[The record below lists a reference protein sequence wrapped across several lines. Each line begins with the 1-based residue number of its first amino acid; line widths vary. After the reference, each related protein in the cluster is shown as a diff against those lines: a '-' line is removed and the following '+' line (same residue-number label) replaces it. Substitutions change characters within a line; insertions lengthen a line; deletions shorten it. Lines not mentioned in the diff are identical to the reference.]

1 MILVRDNFLKSNMSF
16 LSFIFG
22 NKDNRAL
29 KNAQKLVE
37 VINSLE
43 SEFETLND
51 EELKSKTK
59 EFKEFISKGS
69 SLNSILPQAFAA
81 VREASKRSIGLRHYD
96 CQLLGGIV
104 LNEGKIAEM
113 ATGEGKTLVATLP
126 CYLNALTEKSTLVIT
141 ANESLAKRDA
151 LWMSPVYEKLG
162 MSVGY
167 VLSELDQISR
177 KDIYSKDIVYV
188 TNNEIGFDHLRD
200 NMILKEEHQAM
211 RNPYFAVV
219 DEVDSILIDEA
230 RTPLII
236 SGVAEDNSSLYR
248 ELKKIVPSLEEELID
263 SETGEIEKKG
273 DYQIDLSSNSIEFS
287 NQGHEKIEKALKERE
302 IIPFTD
308 TLYATENL
316 KHLDM
321 LTSILR
327 ANLLFQKNV
336 DYLVSD
342 KKIVLVDTN
351 TGRAMPGRRLSGG
364 VHQALEMKEGLQ
376 IQVESQTLASTTFQN
391 FFRSFEVLSGMT
403 GTAKTEAAEFE
414 EIYGLETLAIPTN
427 LPMIRLDG
435 EDKIYLSLEEKYNA
449 IIENIIEVNEKG
461 NPILVGTISVETS
474 ELISKKLKD
483 KKIDHRV
490 LNARQNEQEAEI
502 IAQAGRLGSV
512 TIATNMA
519 GRGTDIVLGG
529 LPEDS
534 ESKNQVLNIGGL
546 HVIGTERHE
555 SRRIDNQ
562 LRGRCARQ
570 GDPGSTQFFL
580 SLEDPLMQIFAP
592 DRMKNL
598 MKSIGGMQPG
608 EAIEHRMLTNAI
620 ERAQRRVEGRNFDIR
635 KRILEFDD
643 VLNEQRNVIYAQR
656 KEILNETNISELVR
670 SMRVDVMSNQFQK
683 YLPEYEIESNW
694 KIEDFEQIL
703 EKEYDL
709 KIDVKTILNNQEL
722 DLEKTNVE
730 LISILEKK
738 YEEKANEHKDI
749 FSEIEKQIVLQVID
763 QSWKNHIN
771 SLEQLRQNI
780 GFRSYAGKDPRLEYK
795 RESFEM
801 FQVLLEDIKFESIRY
816 LSMVTVSSNANTLS
830 EPESKKLVSKH
841 ADAPSLFDSKNIE
854 VPEIR
859 EKSKVEEGNRKLRR
873 MQAKANRKKRR

>member
-1 MILVRDNFLKSNMSF
+1 MSF
-16 LSFIFG
+16 LSFVFG
-22 NKDNRAL
+22 DKDKKAL
-29 KNAQKLVE
+29 KNAEKIIAT
-37 VINSLE
+37 INGLE
-43 SEFETLND
+43 KEFEVLSD
-51 EELKSKTK
+51 EELKSKTNL
-59 EFKEFISKGS
+59 FKT
-69 SLNSILPQAFAA
+69 SLSEGNSLESILPEAFAA

-96 CQLLGGIV
+96 CQLLGGII
-104 LNEGKIAEM
+104 LNDGKIAEM

-141 ANESLAKRDA
+141 ANEYLAKRDA
-151 LWMSPVYEKLG
+151 LWMSPIYEKLN
-162 MSVGY
+162 MTVGY
-167 VLSELDQISR
+167 VLSDLDQISR
-177 KDIYSKDIVYV
+177 KDAYSNDVVYV
-188 TNNEIGFDHLRD
+188 TNNEIGFDFLRD
-200 NMILKEEHQAM
+200 NMILKKEHQAM
-211 RNPYFAVV
+211 RDPYFAVV

-248 ELKKIVPSLEEELID
+248 ELRKIIPSLKEELLD
-263 SETGEIEKKG
+263 PETGEVEKKG
-273 DYQIDLSSNSIEFS
+273 DYLIDLASNSIEFS
-287 NQGHEKIEKALKERE
+287 NQGHEKIEKNLKESG
-302 IIPFTD
+302 IIATTD

-327 ANLLFQKNV
+327 ANLLFQKNI
-336 DYLVSD
+336 DYLVND
-342 KKIVLVDTN
+342 KKIVLIDTN

-414 EIYGLETLAIPTN
+414 EIYGLETVAIPTN
-427 LPMIRLDG
+427 LPMIRVDG
-435 EDKIYLSLEEKYNA
+435 EDKIFLTLEEKYNA
-449 IIENIIEVNEKG
+449 IVENIIEVNKQG

-474 ELISKKLKD
+474 ELISQKLKE

-490 LNARQNEQEAEI
+490 LNARQNEQEADI
-502 IAQAGRLGSV
+502 IAQAGRSGSV

-529 LPEDS
+529 LPENLDN
-534 ESKNQVLNIGGL
+534 KNQVLNTGGL

-643 VLNEQRNVIYAQR
+643 VLNEQRKVIYEQR
-656 KEILNETNISELVR
+656 KEILQEDNISELVR
-670 SMRVDVMSNQFQK
+670 TMRVDVMSNLFQK
-683 YLPEYEIESNW
+683 FIPEYEIESNW
-694 KIEDFEQIL
+694 KIKDFEEVL
-703 EKEYDL
+703 ENEYDL
-709 KIDVKTILNNQEL
+709 KIAVKDILDNKEL
-722 DLEKTNVE
+722 DLEKSNE
-730 LISILEKK
+730 EIIIALQKK
-738 YEEKANEHKDI
+738 YDEKSDLHKDI
-749 FSEIEKQIVLQVID
+749 FSEVEKQIVLQVID

-801 FQVLLEDIKFESIRY
+801 FQGLLENIKFESIRY
-816 LSMVTVSSNANTLS
+816 LSKITISSNENNLS
-830 EPESKKLVSKH
+830 QPESKKMVSQRP
-841 ADAPSLFDSKNIE
+841 DTPSLFDTKELESPK
-854 VPEIR
+854 VV
-859 EKSKVEEGNRKLRR
+859 EKPSPSEGNRKLRR
-873 MQAKANRKKRR
+873 MQAKANRKKRK

>member
-1 MILVRDNFLKSNMSF
+1 MSF
-16 LSFIFG
+16 LSFLFG
-22 NKDNRAL
+22 NKDNKAL
-29 KNAQKLVE
+29 KNAQKIVE
-37 VINSLE
+37 EINALE
-43 SEFETLND
+43 DHYETLSD
-51 EELKSKTK
+51 EALEAKTK
-59 EFKEFISKGS
+59 EFKGNISDGK
-69 SLNSILPQAFAA
+69 SLKNILPEAFAA

-96 CQLLGGIV
+96 CQLLGGII

-126 CYLNALTEKSTLVIT
+126 CYLNALTEESTLVIT
-141 ANESLAKRDA
+141 ANEYLAKRDA
-151 LWMSPVYEKLG
+151 LWMSPIYEKLG

-167 VLSELDQISR
+167 VLSDLDQVSR
-177 KDIYSKDIVYV
+177 KDAYSKDVVYV
-188 TNNEIGFDHLRD
+188 TNNEIGFDYLRD
-200 NMILKEEHQAM
+200 NMILKKEHQAM

-248 ELKKIVPSLEEELID
+248 ELKKIIPSLEEELID
-263 SETGEIEKKG
+263 PDTGDVEKKG
-273 DYQIDLSSNSIEFS
+273 DYLVDLASNSIEFS
-287 NQGHEKIEKALKERE
+287 NQGHEKIENTLKQKE
-302 IIPFTD
+302 IIASSD

-316 KHLDM
+316 KLLDM
-321 LTSILR
+321 VTSILR
-327 ANLLFQKNV
+327 ANLLFKKDV
-336 DYLVSD
+336 DYLVNNR
-342 KKIVLVDTN
+342 KIVLIDTN

-364 VHQALEMKEGLQ
+364 VHQALEMKEGLE

-391 FFRSFEVLSGMT
+391 FFRMFDVLSGMT

-427 LPMIRLDG
+427 LPMIRSDG
-435 EDKIYLSLEEKYNA
+435 EDKIFLSLEEKYNA
-449 IIENIIEVNEKG
+449 IIENISEVNAKG

-474 ELISKKLKD
+474 ELISRKLKE
-483 KKIDHRV
+483 KNIEHRV

-502 IAQAGRLGSV
+502 IAQAGRSGSV

-529 LPEDS
+529 LPENS
-534 ESKNQVLNIGGL
+534 ESKKEVLNIGGL

-643 VLNEQRNVIYAQR
+643 VLNEQRNVIYMQR
-656 KEILNETNISELVR
+656 KEILNENDISELIR
-670 SMRVDVMSNQFQK
+670 TMRDDVVSNQFQK
-683 YLPEYEIESNW
+683 FIPEYEIESNW
-694 KIEDFEQIL
+694 KIKEFEEVL
-703 EKEYDL
+703 SKEYDL
-709 KIDVKTILNNQEL
+709 KIDVNNILNSNEL
-722 DLEKTNVE
+722 DLGKSNLKIIE
-730 LISILEKK
+730 ILEKK
-738 YEEKANEHKDI
+738 YHEKAIEHENI
-749 FSEIEKQIVLQVID
+749 FNEIEKQIVLQVID

-801 FQVLLEDIKFESIRY
+801 FQDLLESIKFESVRY
-816 LSMVTVSSNANTLS
+816 LSKVTVSSNEDSLTK
-830 EPESKKLVSKH
+830 PKSKKMVSKH
-841 ADAPSLFDSKNIE
+841 EDAPSLFDTGQVDIPNTEEKPKNL
-854 VPEIR
+854 
-859 EKSKVEEGNRKLRR
+859 EGNRKLRR
-873 MQAKANRKKRR
+873 MQAKANRKKGK

>member
-1 MILVRDNFLKSNMSF
+1 MSF
-16 LSFIFG
+16 LSFVFG
-22 NKDNRAL
+22 DKDKKAL
-29 KNAQKLVE
+29 KNAEKIIAT
-37 VINSLE
+37 INGLE
-43 SEFETLND
+43 KEFEVLSD
-51 EELKSKTK
+51 EELKSKTNL
-59 EFKEFISKGS
+59 FKT
-69 SLNSILPQAFAA
+69 SLSEGNSLESILPEAFAA

-96 CQLLGGIV
+96 CQLLGGII
-104 LNEGKIAEM
+104 LNDGKIAEM

-141 ANESLAKRDA
+141 ANEYLAKRDA
-151 LWMSPVYEKLG
+151 LWMSPIYEKLN
-162 MSVGY
+162 MTVGY
-167 VLSELDQISR
+167 VLSDLDQISR
-177 KDIYSKDIVYV
+177 KDAYSNDVVYV
-188 TNNEIGFDHLRD
+188 TNNEIGFDFLRD
-200 NMILKEEHQAM
+200 NMILKKEHQAM
-211 RNPYFAVV
+211 RDPYFAVV

-248 ELKKIVPSLEEELID
+248 ELRKIIPSLKEELLD
-263 SETGEIEKKG
+263 PETGEVEKKG
-273 DYQIDLSSNSIEFS
+273 DYLIDLASSSIEFT
-287 NQGHEKIEKALKERE
+287 NQGHEKIEKNLKESG
-302 IIPFTD
+302 IIATTD

-327 ANLLFQKNV
+327 ANLLFQKNI
-336 DYLVSD
+336 DYLVND
-342 KKIVLVDTN
+342 KKIVLIDTN

-414 EIYGLETLAIPTN
+414 EIYGLETVAIPTN
-427 LPMIRLDG
+427 LPMIRVDG
-435 EDKIYLSLEEKYNA
+435 EDKIFLTLEEKYNA
-449 IIENIIEVNEKG
+449 IVENIIEVNKQG

-474 ELISKKLKD
+474 ELISQKLKE

-502 IAQAGRLGSV
+502 IAQAGRSGSV

-529 LPEDS
+529 LPENLDN
-534 ESKNQVLNIGGL
+534 KNQVLNTGGL

-643 VLNEQRNVIYAQR
+643 VLNEQRKVIYEQR
-656 KEILNETNISELVR
+656 KEILQEDNISELVR
-670 SMRVDVMSNQFQK
+670 TMRVDVMSNLFQK
-683 YLPEYEIESNW
+683 FIPEYEIESNW
-694 KIEDFEQIL
+694 KIRDFEEVL
-703 EKEYDL
+703 ENEYDL
-709 KIDVKTILNNQEL
+709 KIAVKDILDNKEL
-722 DLEKTNVE
+722 DLEKSNE
-730 LISILEKK
+730 EIIIALQKRYDEKSDL
-738 YEEKANEHKDI
+738 HKDI
-749 FSEIEKQIVLQVID
+749 FSEVEKQIVLQVID

-801 FQVLLEDIKFESIRY
+801 FQGLLENIKFESIRY
-816 LSMVTVSSNANTLS
+816 LSKITISSNENNLS
-830 EPESKKLVSKH
+830 QPESKKIVSQRP
-841 ADAPSLFDSKNIE
+841 DTPSLFDTKELESPK
-854 VPEIR
+854 VV
-859 EKSKVEEGNRKLRR
+859 EKPSPSEGNRKLRR
-873 MQAKANRKKRR
+873 MQAKANRKKRK

>member
-1 MILVRDNFLKSNMSF
+1 MSF
-16 LSFIFG
+16 LSFVFG
-22 NKDNRAL
+22 NKDKKAL
-29 KNAQKLVE
+29 KSAEKIVAI
-37 VINSLE
+37 INNLE
-43 SEFETLND
+43 REFEVLSD
-51 EELKSKTK
+51 EELKSKTNI
-59 EFKEFISKGS
+59 FKT
-69 SLNSILPQAFAA
+69 SLSEGNSLKNILPEAFAA

-96 CQLLGGIV
+96 CQLLGGII

-141 ANESLAKRDA
+141 ANEYLAKRDA
-151 LWMSPVYEKLG
+151 LWMSPIYEKLN
-162 MSVGY
+162 MTVGY
-167 VLSELDQISR
+167 VTSDLDQISR
-177 KDIYSKDIVYV
+177 KDAYSNDVVYV
-188 TNNEIGFDHLRD
+188 TNNEIGFDYLRD
-200 NMILKEEHQAM
+200 NMILKKEHQVM
-211 RNPYFAVV
+211 RDPYFAVV

-236 SGVAEDNSSLYR
+236 SGVAEDNSSLYK
-248 ELKKIVPSLEEELID
+248 ELRKIVPSLEEEILD
-263 SETGEIEKKG
+263 PETGEIQKKG
-273 DYQIDLSSNSIEFS
+273 DYQIDLTSNSIEFS
-287 NQGHEKIEKALKERE
+287 NQGHEKIEKNLKKNG
-302 IIPFTD
+302 IIADTD

-327 ANLLFQKNV
+327 ANLLFQKNI
-336 DYLVSD
+336 DYLVEN
-342 KKIVLVDTN
+342 KKIVLIDTN

-414 EIYGLETLAIPTN
+414 EIYGLETLGVPTN
-427 LPMIRLDG
+427 LPMIRVDG
-435 EDKIYLSLEEKYNA
+435 EDKIFLTLEEKYNA
-449 IIENIIEVNEKG
+449 IVENIIEVNKQG
-461 NPILVGTISVETS
+461 SPILVGTISVETS
-474 ELISKKLKD
+474 ELISKRLEE
-483 KKIDHRV
+483 KKIEHRV
-490 LNARQNEQEAEI
+490 LNARQNEQEADI
-502 IAQAGRLGSV
+502 IAQAGRPGSV

-529 LPEDS
+529 LPEDLGN
-534 ESKNQVLNIGGL
+534 KNQVLNAGGL

-643 VLNEQRNVIYAQR
+643 VLNEQRKVIYEQR
-656 KEILNETNISELVR
+656 REILHEDDIFELVR
-670 SMRVDVMSNQFQK
+670 TMRADVLSNQFQK
-683 YLPEYEIESNW
+683 FIPEYEIESNW
-694 KIEDFEQIL
+694 KIKDFEEVL
-703 EKEYDL
+703 ENEYDL
-709 KIDVKTILNNQEL
+709 KIDVKKILDKKEL
-722 DLEKTNVE
+722 DLEKSNE
-730 LISILEKK
+730 EIIMALQKNYDEKSDL
-738 YEEKANEHKDI
+738 HKDI
-749 FSEIEKQIVLQVID
+749 FSEVEKQIVLQVID

-771 SLEQLRQNI
+771 ALEQLRQNI

-801 FQVLLEDIKFESIRY
+801 FQELLENIKFESIRY
-816 LSMVTVSSNANTLS
+816 LSKITISSDENSLS
-830 EPESKKLVSKH
+830 QPESKKIITQRP
-841 ADAPSLFDSKNIE
+841 DAPSLFDKKESESQKVIE
-854 VPEIR
+854 KPRI
-859 EKSKVEEGNRKLRR
+859 SEGNRKLRR
-873 MQAKANRKKRR
+873 MQAKANRKKRK

>member
-1 MILVRDNFLKSNMSF
+1 MSF
-16 LSFIFG
+16 LSFVFG
-22 NKDNRAL
+22 DKDKKAL
-29 KNAQKLVE
+29 KNAEKIVAT
-37 VINSLE
+37 INGLE
-43 SEFETLND
+43 KEFEVLSD
-51 EELKSKTK
+51 EELKSKTNL
-59 EFKEFISKGS
+59 FKT
-69 SLNSILPQAFAA
+69 SLSEGNSLESILPEAFAA

-96 CQLLGGIV
+96 CQLLGGII

-141 ANESLAKRDA
+141 ANEYLAKRDA
-151 LWMSPVYEKLG
+151 LWMSPIYEKLN
-162 MSVGY
+162 MTVGY
-167 VLSELDQISR
+167 VLSDLDQISR
-177 KDIYSKDIVYV
+177 KDAYSNDVVYV
-188 TNNEIGFDHLRD
+188 TNNEIGFDFLRD
-200 NMILKEEHQAM
+200 NMILKKEHQAM
-211 RNPYFAVV
+211 RDPYFAVV

-248 ELKKIVPSLEEELID
+248 ELKKIIPSLKEELLD
-263 SETGEIEKKG
+263 SETGEVEKKG
-273 DYQIDLSSNSIEFS
+273 DYLIDLASSSIEFS
-287 NQGHEKIEKALKERE
+287 NQGHEKIEKNLKESG
-302 IIPFTD
+302 IIATTD

-316 KHLDM
+316 KYLDM

-327 ANLLFQKNV
+327 ANLLFQKNI
-336 DYLVSD
+336 DYLVND
-342 KKIVLVDTN
+342 KKIVLIDTN

-414 EIYGLETLAIPTN
+414 EIYGLETVAIPTN
-427 LPMIRLDG
+427 LPMIRVDG
-435 EDKIYLSLEEKYNA
+435 EDKIFLTLEEKYNA
-449 IIENIIEVNEKG
+449 IVENIIEVNKQG

-474 ELISKKLKD
+474 ELISQKLKE

-490 LNARQNEQEAEI
+490 LNARQNEQEADI
-502 IAQAGRLGSV
+502 IAQAGRSGSV

-529 LPEDS
+529 LPENLDN
-534 ESKNQVLNIGGL
+534 KNQVLNTGGL

-643 VLNEQRNVIYAQR
+643 VLNEQRKVIYEQR
-656 KEILNETNISELVR
+656 KEILQEDNISELVR
-670 SMRVDVMSNQFQK
+670 TMRVDVMSNLFQK
-683 YLPEYEIESNW
+683 FIPEYEIESNW
-694 KIEDFEQIL
+694 KIKDFEEVL
-703 EKEYDL
+703 ENEYDL
-709 KIDVKTILNNQEL
+709 KIAVKDILDNKEL
-722 DLEKTNVE
+722 DLEKSNE
-730 LISILEKK
+730 EIIIALQKK
-738 YEEKANEHKDI
+738 YGEKSDLHKDI
-749 FSEIEKQIVLQVID
+749 FSEVEKQIVLQVID

-780 GFRSYAGKDPRLEYK
+780 GFRSYAGKEPRLEYK

-801 FQVLLEDIKFESIRY
+801 FQGLLENIKFESIRY
-816 LSMVTVSSNANTLS
+816 LSKITISSNESNLS
-830 EPESKKLVSKH
+830 QPESKKMVSQRP
-841 ADAPSLFDSKNIE
+841 DTPSLFDTKELES
-854 VPEIR
+854 P
-859 EKSKVEEGNRKLRR
+859 KVIKEPSPSEGNRKLRR
-873 MQAKANRKKRR
+873 MQAKANRKKRK

>member
-1 MILVRDNFLKSNMSF
+1 MSF
-16 LSFIFG
+16 LSFVFG
-22 NKDNRAL
+22 DKDKKAL
-29 KNAQKLVE
+29 KNAEKIVAT
-37 VINSLE
+37 INGLE
-43 SEFETLND
+43 KEFEVLSD
-51 EELKSKTK
+51 EELKSKTNL
-59 EFKEFISKGS
+59 FKT
-69 SLNSILPQAFAA
+69 SLSEGNSLESILPEAFAA

-96 CQLLGGIV
+96 CQLLGGII
-104 LNEGKIAEM
+104 LNDGKIAEM

-141 ANESLAKRDA
+141 ANEYLAKRDA
-151 LWMSPVYEKLG
+151 LWMSPIYEKLN
-162 MSVGY
+162 MTVGY
-167 VLSELDQISR
+167 VLSDLDQISR
-177 KDIYSKDIVYV
+177 KDAYSNDVVYV
-188 TNNEIGFDHLRD
+188 TNNEIGFDFLRD
-200 NMILKEEHQAM
+200 NMILKKEHQAM
-211 RNPYFAVV
+211 RDPYFAVV

-248 ELKKIVPSLEEELID
+248 ELRKIIPSLKEEILD
-263 SETGEIEKKG
+263 PETGEVEKKG
-273 DYQIDLSSNSIEFS
+273 DYLIDLASSSIEFS
-287 NQGHEKIEKALKERE
+287 NQGHEKIEKNLKESG
-302 IIPFTD
+302 IIATTD

-327 ANLLFQKNV
+327 ANLLFQKNI
-336 DYLVSD
+336 DYLVND
-342 KKIVLVDTN
+342 KKIVLIDTN

-414 EIYGLETLAIPTN
+414 EIYGLETVAIPTN
-427 LPMIRLDG
+427 LPMIRVDG
-435 EDKIYLSLEEKYNA
+435 EDKIFLTLEEKYNA
-449 IIENIIEVNEKG
+449 IVENIIEVNKQG

-474 ELISKKLKD
+474 ELISQKLKE

-490 LNARQNEQEAEI
+490 LNARQNEQEADI
-502 IAQAGRLGSV
+502 IAQAGRSGSV

-529 LPEDS
+529 LPENL
-534 ESKNQVLNIGGL
+534 ENKNQVLNIGGL

-643 VLNEQRNVIYAQR
+643 VLNEQRKVIYEQR
-656 KEILNETNISELVR
+656 KEILQEDNISELVR
-670 SMRVDVMSNQFQK
+670 TMRVDVMSNLFQK
-683 YLPEYEIESNW
+683 FIPEYEIESNW
-694 KIEDFEQIL
+694 KIKDFEEVL
-703 EKEYDL
+703 ENEYDL
-709 KIDVKTILNNQEL
+709 KISVKDILDNKEL
-722 DLEKTNVE
+722 DLEKSNE
-730 LISILEKK
+730 EIIIALQKK
-738 YEEKANEHKDI
+738 YDEKSDLHKDI
-749 FSEIEKQIVLQVID
+749 FSEVEKQIVLQVID

-801 FQVLLEDIKFESIRY
+801 FQGLLENIKFESIRY
-816 LSMVTVSSNANTLS
+816 LSKITISSNENNLS
-830 EPESKKLVSKH
+830 QPESKKMVSQRP
-841 ADAPSLFDSKNIE
+841 DTPSLFDTKELESPK
-854 VPEIR
+854 VV
-859 EKSKVEEGNRKLRR
+859 EKPSPSEGNRKLRR
-873 MQAKANRKKRR
+873 MQAKANRKKRK

>member
-1 MILVRDNFLKSNMSF
+1 MSF
-16 LSFIFG
+16 LSFVFG
-22 NKDNRAL
+22 NKDKKAL
-29 KNAQKLVE
+29 KSAEKIVAI
-37 VINSLE
+37 INNLE
-43 SEFETLND
+43 REFEVLSD
-51 EELKSKTK
+51 EELKSKTNI
-59 EFKEFISKGS
+59 FKT
-69 SLNSILPQAFAA
+69 SLSEGNSLKNILPEAFAA

-96 CQLLGGIV
+96 CQLLGGII

-141 ANESLAKRDA
+141 ANEYLAKRDA
-151 LWMSPVYEKLG
+151 LWMSPIYEKLN
-162 MSVGY
+162 MTVGY
-167 VLSELDQISR
+167 VTSDLDQISR
-177 KDIYSKDIVYV
+177 KDAYSNDVVYV
-188 TNNEIGFDHLRD
+188 TNNEIGFDYLRD
-200 NMILKEEHQAM
+200 NMILKKEHQVM
-211 RNPYFAVV
+211 RDPYFAVV

-236 SGVAEDNSSLYR
+236 SGVAEDNSSLYK
-248 ELKKIVPSLEEELID
+248 ELRKIVPSLEEEILD
-263 SETGEIEKKG
+263 PETGEIQKKG
-273 DYQIDLSSNSIEFS
+273 DYQIDLTSNSIDFS
-287 NQGHEKIEKALKERE
+287 NQGHEKIEKNLKENG
-302 IIPFTD
+302 IIADTD

-327 ANLLFQKNV
+327 ANLLFQKNI
-336 DYLVSD
+336 DYLVEN
-342 KKIVLVDTN
+342 KKIVLIDTN

-414 EIYGLETLAIPTN
+414 EIYGLETLGVPTN
-427 LPMIRLDG
+427 LPMIRIDR
-435 EDKIYLSLEEKYNA
+435 EDKIFLTLEEKYNA
-449 IIENIIEVNEKG
+449 IVENIIEVNKQG
-461 NPILVGTISVETS
+461 SPILVGTISVETS
-474 ELISKKLKD
+474 ELISKRLEE
-483 KKIDHRV
+483 KKIEHRV

-502 IAQAGRLGSV
+502 IAQAGRPGSV

-529 LPEDS
+529 LPEDLGN
-534 ESKNQVLNIGGL
+534 KNQVLNAGGL

-592 DRMKNL
+592 DRIKNL

-643 VLNEQRNVIYAQR
+643 VLNEQRKVIYEQR
-656 KEILNETNISELVR
+656 REILHEDDIFELVR
-670 SMRVDVMSNQFQK
+670 TMRADVLSNQFQTFI
-683 YLPEYEIESNW
+683 PEYEIESNW
-694 KIEDFEQIL
+694 KINDFEEVL
-703 EKEYDL
+703 ENEYDL
-709 KIDVKTILNNQEL
+709 KIDVKKILDKKEL
-722 DLEKTNVE
+722 DLEKSNE
-730 LISILEKK
+730 EIIIALQKK
-738 YEEKANEHKDI
+738 YDEKSDLHKDI
-749 FSEIEKQIVLQVID
+749 FSEVEKQIVLQVID

-771 SLEQLRQNI
+771 ALEQLRQNI

-801 FQVLLEDIKFESIRY
+801 FQELLENIKFESIRY
-816 LSMVTVSSNANTLS
+816 LSKITISSDENSLS
-830 EPESKKLVSKH
+830 QPESKKIITQRP
-841 ADAPSLFDSKNIE
+841 DAPSLFDKKELESQKVIE
-854 VPEIR
+854 KPRI
-859 EKSKVEEGNRKLRR
+859 SEGNRKLRR
-873 MQAKANRKKRR
+873 MQAKANRKKRK

>member
-1 MILVRDNFLKSNMSF
+1 MSF
-16 LSFIFG
+16 LSFVFG
-22 NKDNRAL
+22 NKDKKTL
-29 KNAQKLVE
+29 KSAEKIVAT
-37 VINSLE
+37 INGLE
-43 SEFETLND
+43 KEFEVLSD
-51 EELKSKTK
+51 EELKSKTNS
-59 EFKEFISKGS
+59 FKT
-69 SLNSILPQAFAA
+69 SLSEGNSLESILPEAFAA
-81 VREASKRSIGLRHYD
+81 VREASKRSLGLRHYD
-96 CQLLGGIV
+96 CQLLGGII

-113 ATGEGKTLVATLP
+113 STGEGKTLVATLP

-141 ANESLAKRDA
+141 ANEYLAKRDA
-151 LWMSPVYEKLG
+151 LWMSPIYEKLN
-162 MSVGY
+162 MTVGY
-167 VLSELDQISR
+167 VLSDLDQISR
-177 KDIYSKDIVYV
+177 KDAYSSDVVYV
-188 TNNEIGFDHLRD
+188 TNNEIGFDFLRD
-200 NMILKEEHQAM
+200 NMILKKEHQAM
-211 RNPYFAVV
+211 RDPYFAVV

-248 ELKKIVPSLEEELID
+248 ELRKIIPSLKEELLD
-263 SETGEIEKKG
+263 PETGEVEKKG
-273 DYQIDLSSNSIEFS
+273 DFLIDLASSSIEFS
-287 NQGHEKIEKALKERE
+287 NQGHEKIEKNLKESG
-302 IIPFTD
+302 IIATTD

-327 ANLLFQKNV
+327 ANLLFQKNI
-336 DYLVSD
+336 DYLVND
-342 KKIVLVDTN
+342 KKIVLIDTN

-414 EIYGLETLAIPTN
+414 EIYGLETVAIPTN
-427 LPMIRLDG
+427 LPMIRVDG
-435 EDKIYLSLEEKYNA
+435 EDKIFLTLEEKYNA
-449 IIENIIEVNEKG
+449 IVENIIEVNKQG

-474 ELISKKLKD
+474 ELISQKLKE

-490 LNARQNEQEAEI
+490 LNARQNEQEADI
-502 IAQAGRLGSV
+502 IAQAGRSGSV

-529 LPEDS
+529 LPENLDN
-534 ESKNQVLNIGGL
+534 KNQVLNTGGL

-643 VLNEQRNVIYAQR
+643 VLNEQRKVIYEQR
-656 KEILNETNISELVR
+656 KEILQEDNISELVR
-670 SMRVDVMSNQFQK
+670 TMRVDVMSNLFQK
-683 YLPEYEIESNW
+683 FIPEYEIESNW
-694 KIEDFEQIL
+694 KIKDFEEVL
-703 EKEYDL
+703 ENEYDL
-709 KIDVKTILNNQEL
+709 KISVKDILDNKEL
-722 DLEKTNVE
+722 DLEKSNE
-730 LISILEKK
+730 EIIIALQKK
-738 YEEKANEHKDI
+738 YDEKSDLHKDI
-749 FSEIEKQIVLQVID
+749 FSEVEKQIVLQVID

-801 FQVLLEDIKFESIRY
+801 FQGLLENIKFESIRY
-816 LSMVTVSSNANTLS
+816 LSKITISSNENNLS
-830 EPESKKLVSKH
+830 QPESKKMVSQRP
-841 ADAPSLFDSKNIE
+841 DTPSLFDTKELESPK
-854 VPEIR
+854 VV
-859 EKSKVEEGNRKLRR
+859 EKPSPSEGNRKLRR
-873 MQAKANRKKRR
+873 MQAKANRKKRK

>member
-1 MILVRDNFLKSNMSF
+1 MSF
-16 LSFIFG
+16 LSFVFG
-22 NKDNRAL
+22 NKDKKAL
-29 KNAQKLVE
+29 KSAEKIVAI
-37 VINSLE
+37 INNLE
-43 SEFETLND
+43 REFEVLSD
-51 EELKSKTK
+51 EELKSKTNI
-59 EFKEFISKGS
+59 FKT
-69 SLNSILPQAFAA
+69 SLSEGNSLKNILPEAFAA

-96 CQLLGGIV
+96 CQLLGGII

-141 ANESLAKRDA
+141 ANEYLAKRDA
-151 LWMSPVYEKLG
+151 LWMSPIYEKLD
-162 MSVGY
+162 MTVGY
-167 VLSELDQISR
+167 VTSDLDQISR
-177 KDIYSKDIVYV
+177 KDAYSNDVVYV
-188 TNNEIGFDHLRD
+188 TNNEIGFDYLRD
-200 NMILKEEHQAM
+200 NMILKKEHQVM
-211 RNPYFAVV
+211 RDPYFAVV

-236 SGVAEDNSSLYR
+236 SGVAEDNSSLYK
-248 ELKKIVPSLEEELID
+248 ELRKIVPSLEEEILD
-263 SETGEIEKKG
+263 PETGEIQKKG
-273 DYQIDLSSNSIEFS
+273 DYQIDLTSNSIEFS
-287 NQGHEKIEKALKERE
+287 NQGHEKIEKNLKKNG
-302 IIPFTD
+302 IIADTD

-327 ANLLFQKNV
+327 ANLLFQKNI
-336 DYLVSD
+336 DYLVEN
-342 KKIVLVDTN
+342 KKIVLIDTN

-414 EIYGLETLAIPTN
+414 EIYGLETLGVPTN
-427 LPMIRLDG
+427 LPMIRVDG
-435 EDKIYLSLEEKYNA
+435 EDKIFLTLEEKYNA
-449 IIENIIEVNEKG
+449 IVENIIEVNKQG
-461 NPILVGTISVETS
+461 SPILVGTISVETS
-474 ELISKKLKD
+474 ELISKRLEE
-483 KKIDHRV
+483 KKIEHRV
-490 LNARQNEQEAEI
+490 LNARQNEQEADI
-502 IAQAGRLGSV
+502 IAQAGRPGSV

-529 LPEDS
+529 LPEDLGI
-534 ESKNQVLNIGGL
+534 KNQVLGAGGL

-643 VLNEQRNVIYAQR
+643 VLNEQRKVIYEQR
-656 KEILNETNISELVR
+656 REILHEDDIFELVR
-670 SMRVDVMSNQFQK
+670 TMRADVLSNQFQK
-683 YLPEYEIESNW
+683 FIPEYEIESNW
-694 KIEDFEQIL
+694 KIKDFEEVL
-703 EKEYDL
+703 ENEYDL
-709 KIDVKTILNNQEL
+709 KIDVKKILDKKEL
-722 DLEKTNVE
+722 DLEKSNE
-730 LISILEKK
+730 EIIIALQKNYDEKSDL
-738 YEEKANEHKDI
+738 HKDI
-749 FSEIEKQIVLQVID
+749 FSEVEKQIVLQVID

-771 SLEQLRQNI
+771 ALEQLRQNI

-801 FQVLLEDIKFESIRY
+801 FQELLENIKFESIRY
-816 LSMVTVSSNANTLS
+816 LSKITISSDENSLS
-830 EPESKKLVSKH
+830 QPESKKIITQRP
-841 ADAPSLFDSKNIE
+841 DAPSLFDKKESESQKVIE
-854 VPEIR
+854 KPRI
-859 EKSKVEEGNRKLRR
+859 SEGNRKLRR
-873 MQAKANRKKRR
+873 MQAKANRKKRK

>member
-1 MILVRDNFLKSNMSF
+1 MSF
-16 LSFIFG
+16 LSFVFG
-22 NKDNRAL
+22 NKDKKAL
-29 KNAQKLVE
+29 KSAEKIVAT
-37 VINSLE
+37 INNLE
-43 SEFETLND
+43 REFEVLSD
-51 EELKSKTK
+51 EELKSKTNI
-59 EFKEFISKGS
+59 FKT
-69 SLNSILPQAFAA
+69 SLSEGNSLKNILPEAFAA

-96 CQLLGGIV
+96 CQLLGGII

-141 ANESLAKRDA
+141 ANEYLAKRDA
-151 LWMSPVYEKLG
+151 LWMSPIYEKLN
-162 MSVGY
+162 MTVGY
-167 VLSELDQISR
+167 VTSDLDQISR
-177 KDIYSKDIVYV
+177 KDAYSNDVVYV
-188 TNNEIGFDHLRD
+188 TNNEIGFDYLRD
-200 NMILKEEHQAM
+200 NMILKKEHQVM
-211 RNPYFAVV
+211 RDPYFAVV

-236 SGVAEDNSSLYR
+236 SGVAEDNSSLYK
-248 ELKKIVPSLEEELID
+248 ELRKIVPSLEEEILD
-263 SETGEIEKKG
+263 PETGEIQKKG
-273 DYQIDLSSNSIEFS
+273 DYQIDLTSNSIEFS
-287 NQGHEKIEKALKERE
+287 NQGHEKIEKNLKKNG
-302 IIPFTD
+302 IIADTD

-327 ANLLFQKNV
+327 ANLLFQKNI
-336 DYLVSD
+336 DYLVEN
-342 KKIVLVDTN
+342 KKIVLIDTN

-414 EIYGLETLAIPTN
+414 EIYGLETLGVPTN
-427 LPMIRLDG
+427 LPMIRIDR
-435 EDKIYLSLEEKYNA
+435 EDKIFLTLEEKYNA
-449 IIENIIEVNEKG
+449 IVENIIEVNKQG
-461 NPILVGTISVETS
+461 SPILVGTISVETS
-474 ELISKKLKD
+474 ELISKRLEE
-483 KKIDHRV
+483 KKIEHRV
-490 LNARQNEQEAEI
+490 LNARQNEQEADI
-502 IAQAGRLGSV
+502 IAQAGRPGSV

-529 LPEDS
+529 LPEDL
-534 ESKNQVLNIGGL
+534 ENKNQVLGAGGL

-643 VLNEQRNVIYAQR
+643 VLNEQRKVIYEQR
-656 KEILNETNISELVR
+656 REILHEDDIFELVR
-670 SMRVDVMSNQFQK
+670 TMRADVLSNQFQK
-683 YLPEYEIESNW
+683 FIPEYEIESNW
-694 KIEDFEQIL
+694 KIKDFEEVL
-703 EKEYDL
+703 ENEYDL
-709 KIDVKTILNNQEL
+709 KIDVKKILDKKEL
-722 DLEKTNVE
+722 DLEKSNE
-730 LISILEKK
+730 EIIMALQKNYDEKSDL
-738 YEEKANEHKDI
+738 HKDI
-749 FSEIEKQIVLQVID
+749 FSEVEKQIVLQVID

-771 SLEQLRQNI
+771 ALEQLRQNI

-801 FQVLLEDIKFESIRY
+801 FQELLENIKFESIRY
-816 LSMVTVSSNANTLS
+816 LSKITISSDENSLS
-830 EPESKKLVSKH
+830 QPESKKIITQRP
-841 ADAPSLFDSKNIE
+841 DAPSLFDKKESESQKVIE
-854 VPEIR
+854 KPRI
-859 EKSKVEEGNRKLRR
+859 SEGNRKLRR
-873 MQAKANRKKRR
+873 MQAKANRKKRK

>member
-1 MILVRDNFLKSNMSF
+1 MSF
-16 LSFIFG
+16 LSFVFG
-22 NKDNRAL
+22 DKDKKAL
-29 KNAQKLVE
+29 KNAEKIIAT
-37 VINSLE
+37 INGLE
-43 SEFETLND
+43 KEFEVLSD
-51 EELKSKTK
+51 EELKSKTNL
-59 EFKEFISKGS
+59 FKT
-69 SLNSILPQAFAA
+69 SLSEGNSLESILPEAFAA

-96 CQLLGGIV
+96 CQLLGGII
-104 LNEGKIAEM
+104 LNDGKIAEM

-141 ANESLAKRDA
+141 ANEYLAKRDA
-151 LWMSPVYEKLG
+151 LWMRPIYEKLN
-162 MSVGY
+162 MTVGY
-167 VLSELDQISR
+167 VLSDLDQISR
-177 KDIYSKDIVYV
+177 KDAYSNDVVYV
-188 TNNEIGFDHLRD
+188 TNNEIGFDFLRD
-200 NMILKEEHQAM
+200 NMILKKEHQAM
-211 RNPYFAVV
+211 RDPYFAVV

-236 SGVAEDNSSLYR
+236 SGVAEDNSNLYR
-248 ELKKIVPSLEEELID
+248 ELRKIIPSLKEELLD
-263 SETGEIEKKG
+263 PETGEVEKKG
-273 DYQIDLSSNSIEFS
+273 DYLIDLASSSIEFT
-287 NQGHEKIEKALKERE
+287 NQGHEKIEKNLKESG
-302 IIPFTD
+302 IIATTD

-327 ANLLFQKNV
+327 ANLLFQKNI
-336 DYLVSD
+336 DYLVND
-342 KKIVLVDTN
+342 KKIVLIDTN

-414 EIYGLETLAIPTN
+414 EIYGLETVAIPTN
-427 LPMIRLDG
+427 LPMIRVDG
-435 EDKIYLSLEEKYNA
+435 EDKIFLTLEEKYNA
-449 IIENIIEVNEKG
+449 IVENIIEVNKQG

-474 ELISKKLKD
+474 ELISQKLKE

-502 IAQAGRLGSV
+502 IAQAGRSGSV

-529 LPEDS
+529 LPENL
-534 ESKNQVLNIGGL
+534 ENKNQVLNIGGL

-643 VLNEQRNVIYAQR
+643 VLNEQRKVIYEQR
-656 KEILNETNISELVR
+656 KEILQEDNISELVR
-670 SMRVDVMSNQFQK
+670 TMRVDVMSNLFQK
-683 YLPEYEIESNW
+683 FIPEYEIESNW
-694 KIEDFEQIL
+694 KIKDFEEVL
-703 EKEYDL
+703 ENEYDL
-709 KIDVKTILNNQEL
+709 KIAVKDILDNKEL
-722 DLEKTNVE
+722 DLEKSNE
-730 LISILEKK
+730 EIIIALQKRYDEKSDL
-738 YEEKANEHKDI
+738 HKDI
-749 FSEIEKQIVLQVID
+749 FSEVEKQIVLQVID

-801 FQVLLEDIKFESIRY
+801 FQGLLENIKFESIRY
-816 LSMVTVSSNANTLS
+816 LSKITISSNENNLS
-830 EPESKKLVSKH
+830 QPESKKMVSQRP
-841 ADAPSLFDSKNIE
+841 DTPSLFDTKELESPK
-854 VPEIR
+854 VV
-859 EKSKVEEGNRKLRR
+859 EKPSPSEGNRKLRR
-873 MQAKANRKKRR
+873 MQAKANRKKRK

>member
-1 MILVRDNFLKSNMSF
+1 
-16 LSFIFG
+16 
-22 NKDNRAL
+22 
-29 KNAQKLVE
+29 
-37 VINSLE
+37 
-43 SEFETLND
+43 
-51 EELKSKTK
+51 
-59 EFKEFISKGS
+59 
-69 SLNSILPQAFAA
+69 
-81 VREASKRSIGLRHYD
+81 
-96 CQLLGGIV
+96 
-104 LNEGKIAEM
+104 
-113 ATGEGKTLVATLP
+113 
-126 CYLNALTEKSTLVIT
+126 
-141 ANESLAKRDA
+141 
-151 LWMSPVYEKLG
+151 
-162 MSVGY
+162 
-167 VLSELDQISR
+167 
-177 KDIYSKDIVYV
+177 
-188 TNNEIGFDHLRD
+188 
-200 NMILKEEHQAM
+200 
-211 RNPYFAVV
+211 V

-248 ELKKIVPSLEEELID
+248 ELKKIIPSLEEELID
-263 SETGEIEKKG
+263 PDTGDVEKKG
-273 DYQIDLSSNSIEFS
+273 DYLVDLASNSIEFS
-287 NQGHEKIEKALKERE
+287 NQGHEKIENTLKQKE
-302 IIPFTD
+302 IIASSD

-316 KHLDM
+316 KLLDM
-321 LTSILR
+321 VTSILR
-327 ANLLFQKNV
+327 ANLLFKKDV
-336 DYLVSD
+336 DYLVNN
-342 KKIVLVDTN
+342 KKIVLIDTN

-364 VHQALEMKEGLQ
+364 VHQALEMKEGLE

-391 FFRSFEVLSGMT
+391 FFRMFDVLSGMT

-427 LPMIRLDG
+427 LPMIRSDG
-435 EDKIYLSLEEKYNA
+435 EDKIFLSLEEKYNA
-449 IIENIIEVNEKG
+449 IIENISEVNTKG

-474 ELISKKLKD
+474 ELISRKLKE
-483 KKIDHRV
+483 KNIEHRV

-502 IAQAGRLGSV
+502 IAQAGRSGSV

-529 LPEDS
+529 LPENS
-534 ESKNQVLNIGGL
+534 ESKKEVLNIGGL

-643 VLNEQRNVIYAQR
+643 VLNEQRNVIYMQR
-656 KEILNETNISELVR
+656 KEILNENDISELIR
-670 SMRVDVMSNQFQK
+670 TMRDDVVSNQFQK
-683 YLPEYEIESNW
+683 FIPEYEIESNW
-694 KIEDFEQIL
+694 KIKEFEEVL
-703 EKEYDL
+703 SKEYDL
-709 KIDVKTILNNQEL
+709 KIDVNNILNSNEL
-722 DLEKTNVE
+722 DLGKSNLKIIE
-730 LISILEKK
+730 ILEKK
-738 YEEKANEHKDI
+738 YQEKAIEHENI
-749 FSEIEKQIVLQVID
+749 FNEIEKQIVLQVID

-801 FQVLLEDIKFESIRY
+801 FQDLLENIKFESVRY
-816 LSMVTVSSNANTLS
+816 LSKVTVSSNEDSLTK
-830 EPESKKLVSKH
+830 PKSKKMVSKH
-841 ADAPSLFDSKNIE
+841 EDAPSLFDTSQADIPNTEEKPKNL
-854 VPEIR
+854 
-859 EKSKVEEGNRKLRR
+859 EGNRKLRR
-873 MQAKANRKKRR
+873 MQAKANRKKGK

>member
-1 MILVRDNFLKSNMSF
+1 MSF
-16 LSFIFG
+16 LSFVFG
-22 NKDNRAL
+22 DKDKKAL
-29 KNAQKLVE
+29 KNAEKIVAT
-37 VINSLE
+37 INGLE
-43 SEFETLND
+43 KEFEVLSD
-51 EELKSKTK
+51 EELKSKTNL
-59 EFKEFISKGS
+59 FKT
-69 SLNSILPQAFAA
+69 SLSEGNSLESILPEAFAA

-96 CQLLGGIV
+96 CQLLGGII
-104 LNEGKIAEM
+104 LNDGKIAEM

-141 ANESLAKRDA
+141 ANEYLAKRDA
-151 LWMSPVYEKLG
+151 LWMSPIYEKLN
-162 MSVGY
+162 MTVGY
-167 VLSELDQISR
+167 VLSDLDQISR
-177 KDIYSKDIVYV
+177 KDAYSNDVVYV
-188 TNNEIGFDHLRD
+188 TNNEIGFDFLRD
-200 NMILKEEHQAM
+200 NMILKKEHQAM
-211 RNPYFAVV
+211 RDPYFAVV

-248 ELKKIVPSLEEELID
+248 ELRKIIPSLKEELLD
-263 SETGEIEKKG
+263 PETGEVEKKG
-273 DYQIDLSSNSIEFS
+273 DFLIDLASSSIEFS
-287 NQGHEKIEKALKERE
+287 NQGHEKIEKNLKESG
-302 IIPFTD
+302 IIATTD

-327 ANLLFQKNV
+327 ANLLFQKNI
-336 DYLVSD
+336 DYLVND
-342 KKIVLVDTN
+342 KKIVLIDTN

-414 EIYGLETLAIPTN
+414 EIYGLETVAIPTN
-427 LPMIRLDG
+427 LPMIRVDG
-435 EDKIYLSLEEKYNA
+435 EDKIFLTLEEKYNA
-449 IIENIIEVNEKG
+449 IVENIIEVNKQG

-474 ELISKKLKD
+474 ELISQKLKE

-502 IAQAGRLGSV
+502 IAQAGRSGSV

-529 LPEDS
+529 LPENLDN
-534 ESKNQVLNIGGL
+534 KNQVLNTGGL

-643 VLNEQRNVIYAQR
+643 VLNEQRKVIYEQR
-656 KEILNETNISELVR
+656 KEILQEDNISELVR
-670 SMRVDVMSNQFQK
+670 TMRVDVMSNLFQK
-683 YLPEYEIESNW
+683 FIPEYEIESNW
-694 KIEDFEQIL
+694 KIKDFEEVL
-703 EKEYDL
+703 ENEYDL
-709 KIDVKTILNNQEL
+709 KISVKDILDNKEL
-722 DLEKTNVE
+722 DLEKSNE
-730 LISILEKK
+730 EIIIALQKRYDEKSDL
-738 YEEKANEHKDI
+738 HKDI
-749 FSEIEKQIVLQVID
+749 FSEVEKQIVLQVID

-801 FQVLLEDIKFESIRY
+801 FQGLLENIKFESIRY
-816 LSMVTVSSNANTLS
+816 LSKITISSNENNLS
-830 EPESKKLVSKH
+830 QPESKKMVSQRP
-841 ADAPSLFDSKNIE
+841 DTPSLFDTKELESPK
-854 VPEIR
+854 VV
-859 EKSKVEEGNRKLRR
+859 EKPSPSEGNRKLRR
-873 MQAKANRKKRR
+873 MQAKANRKKRK

>member
-1 MILVRDNFLKSNMSF
+1 MSF
-16 LSFIFG
+16 LSFVFG
-22 NKDNRAL
+22 NKDKKAL
-29 KNAQKLVE
+29 KSAEKIVAI
-37 VINSLE
+37 INNLE
-43 SEFETLND
+43 REFEVLSD
-51 EELKSKTK
+51 EELKSKTNI
-59 EFKEFISKGS
+59 FKT
-69 SLNSILPQAFAA
+69 SLSEGNSLKNILPEAFAA

-96 CQLLGGIV
+96 CQLLGGII

-141 ANESLAKRDA
+141 ANEYLAKRDA
-151 LWMSPVYEKLG
+151 LWMSPIYEKLN
-162 MSVGY
+162 MTVGY
-167 VLSELDQISR
+167 VTSDLDQISR
-177 KDIYSKDIVYV
+177 KDAYSNDVVYV
-188 TNNEIGFDHLRD
+188 TNNEIGFDYLRD
-200 NMILKEEHQAM
+200 NMILKKEHQVM
-211 RNPYFAVV
+211 RDPYFAVV

-236 SGVAEDNSSLYR
+236 SGVAEDNSSLYK
-248 ELKKIVPSLEEELID
+248 ELRKIIPSLEEEILD
-263 SETGEIEKKG
+263 PETGEIQKKG
-273 DYQIDLSSNSIEFS
+273 DYQIDLTSNSIEFS
-287 NQGHEKIEKALKERE
+287 NQGHEKIEKNLKKNG
-302 IIPFTD
+302 IIADTD

-327 ANLLFQKNV
+327 ANLLFQKNI
-336 DYLVSD
+336 DYLVEN
-342 KKIVLVDTN
+342 KKIVLIDTN

-414 EIYGLETLAIPTN
+414 EIYGLETLGVPTN
-427 LPMIRLDG
+427 LPMIRIDR
-435 EDKIYLSLEEKYNA
+435 EDKIFLTLEEKYNA
-449 IIENIIEVNEKG
+449 IVENIIEVNKQG
-461 NPILVGTISVETS
+461 SPILVGTISVETS
-474 ELISKKLKD
+474 ELISKRLEE
-483 KKIDHRV
+483 KKIEHRV
-490 LNARQNEQEAEI
+490 LNARQNEQEADI
-502 IAQAGRLGSV
+502 IAQAGRPGSV

-529 LPEDS
+529 LPEDL
-534 ESKNQVLNIGGL
+534 ENKNQVLVAGGL

-643 VLNEQRNVIYAQR
+643 VLNEQRKVIYEQR
-656 KEILNETNISELVR
+656 REILHEDDIFELVR
-670 SMRVDVMSNQFQK
+670 TMRADVLSNQFQK
-683 YLPEYEIESNW
+683 FIPEYEIESNW
-694 KIEDFEQIL
+694 KIKDFEEVL
-703 EKEYDL
+703 ENEYDL
-709 KIDVKTILNNQEL
+709 KIDVKKILDKKEL
-722 DLEKTNVE
+722 DLEKSNE
-730 LISILEKK
+730 EIIIALQKNYDEKSDL
-738 YEEKANEHKDI
+738 HKDI
-749 FSEIEKQIVLQVID
+749 FSEVEKQIVLQVID

-771 SLEQLRQNI
+771 ALEQLRQNI

-801 FQVLLEDIKFESIRY
+801 FQELLENIKFESIRY
-816 LSMVTVSSNANTLS
+816 LSKITISSDENSLS
-830 EPESKKLVSKH
+830 QPESKKIITQRP
-841 ADAPSLFDSKNIE
+841 DAPSLFDKKESESQKVIE
-854 VPEIR
+854 KPRI
-859 EKSKVEEGNRKLRR
+859 SEGNRKLRR
-873 MQAKANRKKRR
+873 MQAKANRKKRK

>member
-1 MILVRDNFLKSNMSF
+1 MSF
-16 LSFIFG
+16 LSFVFG
-22 NKDNRAL
+22 NKDKKTL
-29 KNAQKLVE
+29 KSAEKIVAT
-37 VINSLE
+37 INGLE
-43 SEFETLND
+43 KEFEVLSD
-51 EELKSKTK
+51 EELKSKTNS
-59 EFKEFISKGS
+59 FKT
-69 SLNSILPQAFAA
+69 SLSEGNSLESILPEAFAA
-81 VREASKRSIGLRHYD
+81 VREASKRSLGLRHYD
-96 CQLLGGIV
+96 CQLLGGII

-141 ANESLAKRDA
+141 ANEYLAKRDA
-151 LWMSPVYEKLG
+151 LWMRPIYEKLN
-162 MSVGY
+162 MTVGY
-167 VLSELDQISR
+167 VLSDLDQISR
-177 KDIYSKDIVYV
+177 KDAYSNDVVYV
-188 TNNEIGFDHLRD
+188 TNNEIGFDFLRD
-200 NMILKEEHQAM
+200 NMILKKEHQAM
-211 RNPYFAVV
+211 RDPYFAVV

-236 SGVAEDNSSLYR
+236 SGVAEDNSSLYK
-248 ELKKIVPSLEEELID
+248 ELRKIIPSLKEEILD
-263 SETGEIEKKG
+263 PETGEVEKKG
-273 DYQIDLSSNSIEFS
+273 DYLIDLASNSIEFS
-287 NQGHEKIEKALKERE
+287 NQGHEKIEKNLKESG
-302 IIPFTD
+302 IIATTD

-327 ANLLFQKNV
+327 ANLLFQKNI
-336 DYLVSD
+336 DYLVND
-342 KKIVLVDTN
+342 KKIVLIDTN

-414 EIYGLETLAIPTN
+414 EIYGLETVAIPTN
-427 LPMIRLDG
+427 LPMIRVDG
-435 EDKIYLSLEEKYNA
+435 EDKIFLTLEEKYNA
-449 IIENIIEVNEKG
+449 IVENIIEVNKQG

-474 ELISKKLKD
+474 ELISQKLKE

-502 IAQAGRLGSV
+502 ITQAGRSGSV

-529 LPEDS
+529 LPENLDN
-534 ESKNQVLNIGGL
+534 KNQVLNTGGL

-643 VLNEQRNVIYAQR
+643 VLNEQRKVIYEQR
-656 KEILNETNISELVR
+656 KEILQEDNISELVR
-670 SMRVDVMSNQFQK
+670 TMRVDVMSNLFQK
-683 YLPEYEIESNW
+683 FIPEYEIESNW
-694 KIEDFEQIL
+694 KIKDFEEVL
-703 EKEYDL
+703 ENEYDL
-709 KIDVKTILNNQEL
+709 KISVKDILDNKEL
-722 DLEKTNVE
+722 DLEKSNEEVIIA
-730 LISILEKK
+730 LQKK
-738 YEEKANEHKDI
+738 YDEKSDLHKDI
-749 FSEIEKQIVLQVID
+749 FSEVEKQIVLQVID

-801 FQVLLEDIKFESIRY
+801 FQGLLENIKFESIRY
-816 LSMVTVSSNANTLS
+816 LSKITISSNENNLS
-830 EPESKKLVSKH
+830 QPESKKMVSQRP
-841 ADAPSLFDSKNIE
+841 DTPSLFDTKELESPE
-854 VPEIR
+854 VV
-859 EKSKVEEGNRKLRR
+859 EKPSPLEGNRKLRR
-873 MQAKANRKKRR
+873 MQAKANRKKRK

>member
-1 MILVRDNFLKSNMSF
+1 MSF
-16 LSFIFG
+16 LSFVFG
-22 NKDNRAL
+22 DKDKKAL
-29 KNAQKLVE
+29 KNAEKIVAT
-37 VINSLE
+37 INGLE
-43 SEFETLND
+43 KEFEVLSD
-51 EELKSKTK
+51 EELKSKTNL
-59 EFKEFISKGS
+59 FKT
-69 SLNSILPQAFAA
+69 SLSEGNSLESILPEAFAA

-96 CQLLGGIV
+96 CQLLGGII
-104 LNEGKIAEM
+104 LNDGKIAEM

-141 ANESLAKRDA
+141 ANEYLAKRDA
-151 LWMSPVYEKLG
+151 LWMRPIYEKLN
-162 MSVGY
+162 MTVGY
-167 VLSELDQISR
+167 VLSDLDQISR
-177 KDIYSKDIVYV
+177 KDAYSNDVVYV
-188 TNNEIGFDHLRD
+188 TNNEIGFDFLRD
-200 NMILKEEHQAM
+200 NMILKKEHQAM
-211 RNPYFAVV
+211 RDPYFAVV

-248 ELKKIVPSLEEELID
+248 EIRKIIPSLKEELLD
-263 SETGEIEKKG
+263 PETGEVVKKG
-273 DYQIDLSSNSIEFS
+273 DYLIDLASNSIEFS
-287 NQGHEKIEKALKERE
+287 NQGHEKIEKNLKESG
-302 IIPFTD
+302 IIATTD

-327 ANLLFQKNV
+327 ANLLFQKNI
-336 DYLVSD
+336 DYLVND
-342 KKIVLVDTN
+342 KKIVLIDTN

-414 EIYGLETLAIPTN
+414 EIYGLETVAIPTN
-427 LPMIRLDG
+427 LPMIRFDG
-435 EDKIYLSLEEKYNA
+435 EDKIFLTLEEKYNA
-449 IIENIIEVNEKG
+449 IVENIIEVNKQG

-474 ELISKKLKD
+474 ELISQKLKE

-490 LNARQNEQEAEI
+490 LNARQNEQEADI
-502 IAQAGRLGSV
+502 IAQAGRSKSV

-529 LPEDS
+529 LPENL
-534 ESKNQVLNIGGL
+534 ENKNQVLNTGGL

-598 MKSIGGMQPG
+598 MKSVGGMQPG

-643 VLNEQRNVIYAQR
+643 VLNEQRKVIYEQR
-656 KEILNETNISELVR
+656 KEILREDNISELVR
-670 SMRVDVMSNQFQK
+670 TMRVDVMSNLFQK
-683 YLPEYEIESNW
+683 FIPEYEIESNW
-694 KIEDFEQIL
+694 KIKDFEEVL
-703 EKEYDL
+703 DNEYDL
-709 KIDVKTILNNQEL
+709 RIGVKDILDNEEL
-722 DLEKTNVE
+722 DLEKSNE
-730 LISILEKK
+730 EIIIALQKK
-738 YEEKANEHKDI
+738 YDEKSDLHKDI
-749 FSEIEKQIVLQVID
+749 FSEVEKQIVLQVID

-801 FQVLLEDIKFESIRY
+801 FQGLLENIKFESIRY
-816 LSMVTVSSNANTLS
+816 LSKITISSNENNLS
-830 EPESKKLVSKH
+830 QPESKKMVSQRP
-841 ADAPSLFDSKNIE
+841 DTPSLFDTKELESPK
-854 VPEIR
+854 VV
-859 EKSKVEEGNRKLRR
+859 EKPSLSEGNRKSRR
-873 MQAKANRKKRR
+873 MQAKANRKKRK

>member
-1 MILVRDNFLKSNMSF
+1 MSF
-16 LSFIFG
+16 LSFVFG
-22 NKDNRAL
+22 NKDKKAL
-29 KNAQKLVE
+29 KSAEKIVAT
-37 VINSLE
+37 INNLE
-43 SEFETLND
+43 REFEVLSD
-51 EELKSKTK
+51 EELKSKTNI
-59 EFKEFISKGS
+59 FKT
-69 SLNSILPQAFAA
+69 SLSEGNSLKNILPEAFAA

-96 CQLLGGIV
+96 CQLLGGII

-126 CYLNALTEKSTLVIT
+126 CYLHALTEKSTLVIT
-141 ANESLAKRDA
+141 ANEYLAKRDA
-151 LWMSPVYEKLG
+151 LWMSPIYEKLD
-162 MSVGY
+162 MTVGY
-167 VLSELDQISR
+167 VTSDLDQISR
-177 KDIYSKDIVYV
+177 KDAYSNDVVYV
-188 TNNEIGFDHLRD
+188 TNNEIGFDYLRD
-200 NMILKEEHQAM
+200 NMILKKEHQVM
-211 RNPYFAVV
+211 RDPYFAVV

-236 SGVAEDNSSLYR
+236 SGVAEDNSSLYK
-248 ELKKIVPSLEEELID
+248 ELRKIIPSLEEEILD
-263 SETGEIEKKG
+263 PETGEIQKKG
-273 DYQIDLSSNSIEFS
+273 DYQIDLTSNSIEFS
-287 NQGHEKIEKALKERE
+287 NQGHEKIEKNLKKNG
-302 IIPFTD
+302 IIADTD

-327 ANLLFQKNV
+327 ANLLFQKNI
-336 DYLVSD
+336 DYLVEN
-342 KKIVLVDTN
+342 KKIVLIDTN

-414 EIYGLETLAIPTN
+414 EIYGLETLGVPTN
-427 LPMIRLDG
+427 LPMIRVDG
-435 EDKIYLSLEEKYNA
+435 EDKIFLTLEEKYNA
-449 IIENIIEVNEKG
+449 IVENIIEVNKQG
-461 NPILVGTISVETS
+461 SPILVGTISVETS
-474 ELISKKLKD
+474 ELISKRLEE
-483 KKIDHRV
+483 KKIEHRV
-490 LNARQNEQEAEI
+490 LNARQNEQEADI
-502 IAQAGRLGSV
+502 IAQAGRPGSV

-529 LPEDS
+529 LPEDLGN
-534 ESKNQVLNIGGL
+534 KNQVLGTGGL

-643 VLNEQRNVIYAQR
+643 VLNEQRKVIYEQR
-656 KEILNETNISELVR
+656 REILHEDDIFELVR
-670 SMRVDVMSNQFQK
+670 TMRADVLSNQFQTFI
-683 YLPEYEIESNW
+683 PEYEIESNW
-694 KIEDFEQIL
+694 KINDFEEVL
-703 EKEYDL
+703 ENEYDL
-709 KIDVKTILNNQEL
+709 KIDVKKILEKKEL
-722 DLEKTNVE
+722 DLEKSNE
-730 LISILEKK
+730 EIIMALQKNYDKK
-738 YEEKANEHKDI
+738 SDLHKDI
-749 FSEIEKQIVLQVID
+749 FSEVEKQIVLQVID

-771 SLEQLRQNI
+771 ALEQLRQNI

-801 FQVLLEDIKFESIRY
+801 FQELLENIKFESIRY
-816 LSMVTVSSNANTLS
+816 LSKITISSDENSLS
-830 EPESKKLVSKH
+830 QPESKKIITKRP
-841 ADAPSLFDSKNIE
+841 DAPSLFDKKESESQKVIE
-854 VPEIR
+854 KPRI
-859 EKSKVEEGNRKLRR
+859 SEGNRKLRR
-873 MQAKANRKKRR
+873 MQAKANRKKRK

>member
-1 MILVRDNFLKSNMSF
+1 MSF
-16 LSFIFG
+16 LSFVFG
-22 NKDNRAL
+22 DKDKKAL
-29 KNAQKLVE
+29 KNAEKIVAT
-37 VINSLE
+37 INGLE
-43 SEFETLND
+43 KEFEVLSD
-51 EELKSKTK
+51 EELKSKTNL
-59 EFKEFISKGS
+59 FKT
-69 SLNSILPQAFAA
+69 SLSEGNSLESILPEAFAA

-96 CQLLGGIV
+96 CQLLGGII
-104 LNEGKIAEM
+104 LNDGKIAEM

-141 ANESLAKRDA
+141 ANEYLAKRDA
-151 LWMSPVYEKLG
+151 LWMRPIYEKLN
-162 MSVGY
+162 MTVGY
-167 VLSELDQISR
+167 VLSDLDQISR
-177 KDIYSKDIVYV
+177 KDAYSNDVVYV
-188 TNNEIGFDHLRD
+188 TNNEIGFDFLRD
-200 NMILKEEHQAM
+200 NMILKKEHQAM
-211 RNPYFAVV
+211 RDPYFAVV

-248 ELKKIVPSLEEELID
+248 ELRKIIPSLKEELLD
-263 SETGEIEKKG
+263 PETGEVEKKG
-273 DYQIDLSSNSIEFS
+273 DYLIDLASNSIEFS
-287 NQGHEKIEKALKERE
+287 NQGHEKIEKNLKESG
-302 IIPFTD
+302 IIATTD

-327 ANLLFQKNV
+327 ANLLFQKNI
-336 DYLVSD
+336 DYLVND
-342 KKIVLVDTN
+342 KKIVLIDTN

-414 EIYGLETLAIPTN
+414 EIYGLETVAIPTN
-427 LPMIRLDG
+427 LPMIRVDG
-435 EDKIYLSLEEKYNA
+435 EDKIFLTLEEKYNA
-449 IIENIIEVNEKG
+449 IVENIIEVNKQG

-474 ELISKKLKD
+474 ELISQKLKE

-490 LNARQNEQEAEI
+490 LNARQNEQEADI
-502 IAQAGRLGSV
+502 IAQAGRSGSV

-529 LPEDS
+529 LPENL
-534 ESKNQVLNIGGL
+534 ENKNQVLNIGGL

-643 VLNEQRNVIYAQR
+643 VLNEQRKVIYEQR
-656 KEILNETNISELVR
+656 KEILQEDNISELVR
-670 SMRVDVMSNQFQK
+670 TMRVDVMSNLFQK
-683 YLPEYEIESNW
+683 FIPEYEIESNW
-694 KIEDFEQIL
+694 KIKDFEEVL
-703 EKEYDL
+703 ENEYDL
-709 KIDVKTILNNQEL
+709 KIAVKDILDNKEL
-722 DLEKTNVE
+722 DLEKSNE
-730 LISILEKK
+730 EIIIALQKK
-738 YEEKANEHKDI
+738 YDEKSDLHKDI
-749 FSEIEKQIVLQVID
+749 FSEVEKQIVLQVID

-801 FQVLLEDIKFESIRY
+801 FQGLLENIKFESIRY
-816 LSMVTVSSNANTLS
+816 LSKITISSNENNLS
-830 EPESKKLVSKH
+830 QPESKKMVSQRP
-841 ADAPSLFDSKNIE
+841 DTPSLFDTKELESPK
-854 VPEIR
+854 VV
-859 EKSKVEEGNRKLRR
+859 EKPSPSEGNRKLRR
-873 MQAKANRKKRR
+873 MQAKANRKKRK

>member
-1 MILVRDNFLKSNMSF
+1 MSF
-16 LSFIFG
+16 LSFLFG
-22 NKDNRAL
+22 NKDNKAL
-29 KNAQKLVE
+29 KNAQKIVE
-37 VINSLE
+37 EINALE
-43 SEFETLND
+43 DHYETLSD
-51 EELKSKTK
+51 EALEAKTK
-59 EFKEFISKGS
+59 EFKGNISDGK
-69 SLNSILPQAFAA
+69 SLKNILPEAFAA

-96 CQLLGGIV
+96 CQLLGGII

-126 CYLNALTEKSTLVIT
+126 CYLNALTEESTLVIT
-141 ANESLAKRDA
+141 ANEYLAKRDA
-151 LWMSPVYEKLG
+151 LWMSPIYEKLG

-167 VLSELDQISR
+167 VLSDLDQVSR
-177 KDIYSKDIVYV
+177 KDAYSKDVVYV
-188 TNNEIGFDHLRD
+188 TNNEIGFDYLRD
-200 NMILKEEHQAM
+200 NMILKKEHQAM

-248 ELKKIVPSLEEELID
+248 ELKKIIPSLEEELID
-263 SETGEIEKKG
+263 PDTGDVEKKG
-273 DYQIDLSSNSIEFS
+273 DYLVDLASNSIEFS
-287 NQGHEKIEKALKERE
+287 NQGHEKIENTLKQKE
-302 IIPFTD
+302 IIASSD

-316 KHLDM
+316 KLLDM
-321 LTSILR
+321 VTSILR
-327 ANLLFQKNV
+327 ANLLFKKDV
-336 DYLVSD
+336 DYLVNNR
-342 KKIVLVDTN
+342 KIVLIDTN

-364 VHQALEMKEGLQ
+364 VHQALEMKEGLE

-391 FFRSFEVLSGMT
+391 FFRMFDVLSGMT

-427 LPMIRLDG
+427 LPMIRSDG
-435 EDKIYLSLEEKYNA
+435 EDKIFLSLEEKYNA
-449 IIENIIEVNEKG
+449 IIENISEVNAKG

-474 ELISKKLKD
+474 ELISRKLKE
-483 KKIDHRV
+483 KNIEHRV

-502 IAQAGRLGSV
+502 IAQAGRSGSV

-529 LPEDS
+529 LPENS
-534 ESKNQVLNIGGL
+534 ESKKEVLNIGGL

-643 VLNEQRNVIYAQR
+643 VLNEQRNVIYMQR
-656 KEILNETNISELVR
+656 KEILNENDISELIR
-670 SMRVDVMSNQFQK
+670 TMRDDVVSNQFQK
-683 YLPEYEIESNW
+683 FIPEYEIESNW
-694 KIEDFEQIL
+694 KIKEFEEVL
-703 EKEYDL
+703 SKEYDL
-709 KIDVKTILNNQEL
+709 KIDVNNILNSNEL
-722 DLEKTNVE
+722 DLGKSNLKIIE
-730 LISILEKK
+730 ILEKI
-738 YEEKANEHKDI
+738 YHEKAIEHENI
-749 FSEIEKQIVLQVID
+749 FNEIEKQIVLQVID

-801 FQVLLEDIKFESIRY
+801 FQDLLENIKFESVRY
-816 LSMVTVSSNANTLS
+816 LSKVTVSSNEDSLTK
-830 EPESKKLVSKH
+830 PKSKKMVSKH
-841 ADAPSLFDSKNIE
+841 EDAPSLFDTGQADIPNAEEKPKNL
-854 VPEIR
+854 
-859 EKSKVEEGNRKLRR
+859 EGNRKLRR
-873 MQAKANRKKRR
+873 MQAKANRKKGK

>member
-1 MILVRDNFLKSNMSF
+1 MSF
-16 LSFIFG
+16 LSFVFG
-22 NKDNRAL
+22 DKDKKAL
-29 KNAQKLVE
+29 KNAEKIVAT
-37 VINSLE
+37 INGLE
-43 SEFETLND
+43 KEFEVLSD
-51 EELKSKTK
+51 EELKSKTNL
-59 EFKEFISKGS
+59 FKT
-69 SLNSILPQAFAA
+69 SLSEGNSLESILPEAFAA

-96 CQLLGGIV
+96 CQLLGGII
-104 LNEGKIAEM
+104 LNDGKIAEM

-141 ANESLAKRDA
+141 ANEYLAKRDA
-151 LWMSPVYEKLG
+151 LWMRPIYEKLN
-162 MSVGY
+162 MTVGY
-167 VLSELDQISR
+167 VLSDLDQISR
-177 KDIYSKDIVYV
+177 KDAYSNDVVYV
-188 TNNEIGFDHLRD
+188 TNNEIGFDFLRD
-200 NMILKEEHQAM
+200 NMILKKEHQAM
-211 RNPYFAVV
+211 RDPYFAVV

-236 SGVAEDNSSLYR
+236 SGVAEDNSSLYK
-248 ELKKIVPSLEEELID
+248 ELRKIIPSLKEELLD
-263 SETGEIEKKG
+263 PETGEVEKKG
-273 DYQIDLSSNSIEFS
+273 DYLIDLASNSIEFS
-287 NQGHEKIEKALKERE
+287 NQGHEKIEKNLKESG
-302 IIPFTD
+302 IIATTD

-327 ANLLFQKNV
+327 ANLLFQKNI
-336 DYLVSD
+336 DYLVND
-342 KKIVLVDTN
+342 KKIVLIDTN

-414 EIYGLETLAIPTN
+414 EIYGLETVAIPTN
-427 LPMIRLDG
+427 LPMIRVDG
-435 EDKIYLSLEEKYNA
+435 EDKIFLTLEEKYNA
-449 IIENIIEVNEKG
+449 IVENIIEVNKQG

-474 ELISKKLKD
+474 ELISQKLKE

-490 LNARQNEQEAEI
+490 LNARQNEQEADI
-502 IAQAGRLGSV
+502 IAQAGRSGSV

-529 LPEDS
+529 LPENL
-534 ESKNQVLNIGGL
+534 ENKNQVLNTGGL

-643 VLNEQRNVIYAQR
+643 VLNEQRKVIYEQR
-656 KEILNETNISELVR
+656 KEILQEDNISELVR
-670 SMRVDVMSNQFQK
+670 TMRVDVMSNLFQK
-683 YLPEYEIESNW
+683 FIPEYEIESNW
-694 KIEDFEQIL
+694 KIKDFEEVL
-703 EKEYDL
+703 ENEYDL
-709 KIDVKTILNNQEL
+709 KIAVKDILDNKEL
-722 DLEKTNVE
+722 DLEKSNE
-730 LISILEKK
+730 EIIIALQKK
-738 YEEKANEHKDI
+738 YDEKSDLHKDI
-749 FSEIEKQIVLQVID
+749 FSEVEKQIVLQVID

-801 FQVLLEDIKFESIRY
+801 FQGLLENIKFESIRY
-816 LSMVTVSSNANTLS
+816 LSKITISSNENNLS
-830 EPESKKLVSKH
+830 QPESKKMVSQRP
-841 ADAPSLFDSKNIE
+841 DTPSLFDTKELESPK
-854 VPEIR
+854 VV
-859 EKSKVEEGNRKLRR
+859 EKPSPSEGNRKLRR
-873 MQAKANRKKRR
+873 MQAKANRKKRK

>member
-1 MILVRDNFLKSNMSF
+1 MSF
-16 LSFIFG
+16 LSFLFG
-22 NKDNRAL
+22 NKDNKAL
-29 KNAQKLVE
+29 KNAQKIVE
-37 VINSLE
+37 EINALE
-43 SEFETLND
+43 DHYETLSD
-51 EELKSKTK
+51 EALEAKTK
-59 EFKEFISKGS
+59 EFKGNISDGK
-69 SLNSILPQAFAA
+69 SLKNILPEAFAA

-96 CQLLGGIV
+96 CQLLGGII

-126 CYLNALTEKSTLVIT
+126 CYLNALTEESTLVIT
-141 ANESLAKRDA
+141 ANEYLAKRDA
-151 LWMSPVYEKLG
+151 LWMSPIYEKLG

-167 VLSELDQISR
+167 VLSDLDQVSR
-177 KDIYSKDIVYV
+177 KDAYSKDVVYV
-188 TNNEIGFDHLRD
+188 TNNEIGFDYLRD
-200 NMILKEEHQAM
+200 NMILKKEHQAM

-248 ELKKIVPSLEEELID
+248 ELKKIIPSLEEELID
-263 SETGEIEKKG
+263 PDTGDVEKKG
-273 DYQIDLSSNSIEFS
+273 DYLVDLASNSIEFS
-287 NQGHEKIEKALKERE
+287 NQGHEKIENTLKQKE
-302 IIPFTD
+302 IIASSD

-316 KHLDM
+316 KLLDM
-321 LTSILR
+321 VTSILR
-327 ANLLFQKNV
+327 ANLLFKKDV
-336 DYLVSD
+336 DYLVNNR
-342 KKIVLVDTN
+342 KIVLIDTN

-364 VHQALEMKEGLQ
+364 VHQALEMKEGLE

-391 FFRSFEVLSGMT
+391 FFRMFDVLSGMT

-427 LPMIRLDG
+427 LPMIRSDG
-435 EDKIYLSLEEKYNA
+435 EDKIFLSLEEKYNA
-449 IIENIIEVNEKG
+449 IIENISEVNAKG

-474 ELISKKLKD
+474 ELISRKLKE
-483 KKIDHRV
+483 KNIEHRV

-502 IAQAGRLGSV
+502 IAQAGRSGSV

-529 LPEDS
+529 LPENS
-534 ESKNQVLNIGGL
+534 ESKKEVLNIGGL

-643 VLNEQRNVIYAQR
+643 VLNEQRNVIYMQR
-656 KEILNETNISELVR
+656 KEILNENDISELIR
-670 SMRVDVMSNQFQK
+670 TMRDDVVSNQFQK
-683 YLPEYEIESNW
+683 FIPEYEIESNW
-694 KIEDFEQIL
+694 KIKEFEEVL
-703 EKEYDL
+703 SKEYDL
-709 KIDVKTILNNQEL
+709 KIDVNNILNSNEL
-722 DLEKTNVE
+722 DLGKSNLKIIE
-730 LISILEKK
+730 ILEKK
-738 YEEKANEHKDI
+738 YHEKVIEHENI
-749 FSEIEKQIVLQVID
+749 FNEIEKQIVLQVID

-801 FQVLLEDIKFESIRY
+801 FQDLLENIKFESVRY
-816 LSMVTVSSNANTLS
+816 LSKVTVSSNEDSLTK
-830 EPESKKLVSKH
+830 PKSKKMVSKH
-841 ADAPSLFDSKNIE
+841 EDAPSLFDTSQADIPNAEEKPKNL
-854 VPEIR
+854 
-859 EKSKVEEGNRKLRR
+859 EGNRKLRR
-873 MQAKANRKKRR
+873 MQAKANRKKGK

>member
-1 MILVRDNFLKSNMSF
+1 MSF
-16 LSFIFG
+16 LSFVFG
-22 NKDNRAL
+22 DKDKKAL
-29 KNAQKLVE
+29 KNAEKIVAT
-37 VINSLE
+37 INGLE
-43 SEFETLND
+43 KEFEVLSD
-51 EELKSKTK
+51 EELKSKTNL
-59 EFKEFISKGS
+59 FKT
-69 SLNSILPQAFAA
+69 SLSEGNSLESILPEAFAA

-96 CQLLGGIV
+96 CQLLGGII
-104 LNEGKIAEM
+104 LNDGKIAEM

-141 ANESLAKRDA
+141 ANEYLAKRDA
-151 LWMSPVYEKLG
+151 LWMRPIYEKLN
-162 MSVGY
+162 MTVGY
-167 VLSELDQISR
+167 VLSDLDQISR
-177 KDIYSKDIVYV
+177 KDAYSNDVVYV
-188 TNNEIGFDHLRD
+188 TNNEIGFDFLRD
-200 NMILKEEHQAM
+200 NMILKKEHQAM
-211 RNPYFAVV
+211 RDPYFAVV

-248 ELKKIVPSLEEELID
+248 ELRKIIPSLKEELLD
-263 SETGEIEKKG
+263 PETGEVEKKG
-273 DYQIDLSSNSIEFS
+273 DYLIDLASNSIEFS
-287 NQGHEKIEKALKERE
+287 NQGHEKIEKNLKESG
-302 IIPFTD
+302 IIATTD

-327 ANLLFQKNV
+327 ANLLFQKNI
-336 DYLVSD
+336 DYLVND
-342 KKIVLVDTN
+342 KKIVLIDTN

-414 EIYGLETLAIPTN
+414 EIYGLETVAIPTN
-427 LPMIRLDG
+427 LPMIRVDG
-435 EDKIYLSLEEKYNA
+435 EDKIFLTLEEKYNA
-449 IIENIIEVNEKG
+449 IVENIIEVNKQG

-474 ELISKKLKD
+474 ELISQKLKE

-490 LNARQNEQEAEI
+490 LNARQNEQEADI
-502 IAQAGRLGSV
+502 IAQAGRSGSV

-529 LPEDS
+529 LPENL
-534 ESKNQVLNIGGL
+534 ENKNQVLNIGGL

-643 VLNEQRNVIYAQR
+643 VLNEQRKVIYEQR
-656 KEILNETNISELVR
+656 KEILQEDNISELVR
-670 SMRVDVMSNQFQK
+670 TMRVDVMSNLFQK
-683 YLPEYEIESNW
+683 FIPEYEIESNW
-694 KIEDFEQIL
+694 KIKDFEEVL
-703 EKEYDL
+703 ESEYDL
-709 KIDVKTILNNQEL
+709 KIHVKDILDNEEL
-722 DLEKTNVE
+722 DLEKSNE
-730 LISILEKK
+730 EIIIALQKK
-738 YEEKANEHKDI
+738 YDEKSDLHKDI
-749 FSEIEKQIVLQVID
+749 FSEVEKQIVLQVID

-801 FQVLLEDIKFESIRY
+801 FQGLLENIKFESIRY
-816 LSMVTVSSNANTLS
+816 LSKITISSNENNLS
-830 EPESKKLVSKH
+830 QPESKKMVSQRP
-841 ADAPSLFDSKNIE
+841 DTPSLFDTKELESPK
-854 VPEIR
+854 VV
-859 EKSKVEEGNRKLRR
+859 EKPSPSEGNRKLRR
-873 MQAKANRKKRR
+873 MQAKANRKKRK

>member
-1 MILVRDNFLKSNMSF
+1 MSF
-16 LSFIFG
+16 LSFVFG
-22 NKDNRAL
+22 NKDKKAL
-29 KNAQKLVE
+29 KSAEKIVAI
-37 VINSLE
+37 INNLE
-43 SEFETLND
+43 REFEVLSD
-51 EELKSKTK
+51 EELKSKTNI
-59 EFKEFISKGS
+59 FKT
-69 SLNSILPQAFAA
+69 SLSEGNSLKNILPEAFAA

-96 CQLLGGIV
+96 CQLLGGII

-141 ANESLAKRDA
+141 ANEYLAKRDA
-151 LWMSPVYEKLG
+151 LWMSPIYEKLN
-162 MSVGY
+162 MTVGY
-167 VLSELDQISR
+167 VTSDLDQISR
-177 KDIYSKDIVYV
+177 KDAYSNDVVYV
-188 TNNEIGFDHLRD
+188 TNNEIGFDYLRD
-200 NMILKEEHQAM
+200 NMILKKEHQVM
-211 RNPYFAVV
+211 RDPYFAVV

-236 SGVAEDNSSLYR
+236 SGVAEDNSSLYK
-248 ELKKIVPSLEEELID
+248 ELRKIVPSLEEEILD
-263 SETGEIEKKG
+263 PETGEIQKKG
-273 DYQIDLSSNSIEFS
+273 DYQIDLTSNSIEFS
-287 NQGHEKIEKALKERE
+287 NQGHEKIEKNLKKNG
-302 IIPFTD
+302 IIADTD

-327 ANLLFQKNV
+327 ANLLFQKNI
-336 DYLVSD
+336 DYLVEN
-342 KKIVLVDTN
+342 KKIVLIDTN

-414 EIYGLETLAIPTN
+414 EIYGLETLGVPTN
-427 LPMIRLDG
+427 LPMIRIDR
-435 EDKIYLSLEEKYNA
+435 EDKIFLTLEEKYNA
-449 IIENIIEVNEKG
+449 IVENIIEVNKQG
-461 NPILVGTISVETS
+461 SPILVGTISVETS
-474 ELISKKLKD
+474 ELISKRLEE
-483 KKIDHRV
+483 KKIEHRV
-490 LNARQNEQEAEI
+490 LNARQNEQEADI
-502 IAQAGRLGSV
+502 IAQAGRPGSV

-529 LPEDS
+529 LPEDL
-534 ESKNQVLNIGGL
+534 ENKNQVLGAGGL

-643 VLNEQRNVIYAQR
+643 VLNEQRKVIYEQR
-656 KEILNETNISELVR
+656 REILHEDDIFELVR
-670 SMRVDVMSNQFQK
+670 TMRADVLSNQFQK
-683 YLPEYEIESNW
+683 FIPEYEIESNW
-694 KIEDFEQIL
+694 KIKDFEEVL
-703 EKEYDL
+703 ENEYDL
-709 KIDVKTILNNQEL
+709 KIDVKKILDKKEL
-722 DLEKTNVE
+722 DLEKSNE
-730 LISILEKK
+730 EIIIALQKNYDEKSDL
-738 YEEKANEHKDI
+738 HKDI
-749 FSEIEKQIVLQVID
+749 FSEVEKQIVLQVID

-771 SLEQLRQNI
+771 ALEQLRQNI

-801 FQVLLEDIKFESIRY
+801 FQELLENIKFESIRY
-816 LSMVTVSSNANTLS
+816 LSKITISSDENSLS
-830 EPESKKLVSKH
+830 QPESKKIITQRP
-841 ADAPSLFDSKNIE
+841 DAPSLFDKKESESQKVIE
-854 VPEIR
+854 KPRI
-859 EKSKVEEGNRKLRR
+859 SEGNRKLRR
-873 MQAKANRKKRR
+873 MQAKANRKKRK

>member
-1 MILVRDNFLKSNMSF
+1 MSF
-16 LSFIFG
+16 LSFVFG
-22 NKDNRAL
+22 DKDKKAL
-29 KNAQKLVE
+29 KNAEKIIAT
-37 VINSLE
+37 INGLE
-43 SEFETLND
+43 KEFEVLSD
-51 EELKSKTK
+51 EELKSKTNL
-59 EFKEFISKGS
+59 FKT
-69 SLNSILPQAFAA
+69 SLSEGNSLESILPEAFAA

-96 CQLLGGIV
+96 CQLLGGII
-104 LNEGKIAEM
+104 LNDGKIAEM

-141 ANESLAKRDA
+141 ANEYLAKRDA
-151 LWMSPVYEKLG
+151 LWMRPIYEKLN
-162 MSVGY
+162 MTVGY
-167 VLSELDQISR
+167 VLSDLDQISR
-177 KDIYSKDIVYV
+177 KDAYSNDVVYV
-188 TNNEIGFDHLRD
+188 TNNEIGFDFLRD
-200 NMILKEEHQAM
+200 NMILKKEHQAM
-211 RNPYFAVV
+211 RDPYFAVV

-248 ELKKIVPSLEEELID
+248 ELRKIIPSLKEELLD
-263 SETGEIEKKG
+263 PETGEVEKKG
-273 DYQIDLSSNSIEFS
+273 DYLIDLASSSIEFT
-287 NQGHEKIEKALKERE
+287 NQGHEKIEKNLKESG
-302 IIPFTD
+302 IIATTD

-327 ANLLFQKNV
+327 ANLLFQKNI
-336 DYLVSD
+336 DYLVND
-342 KKIVLVDTN
+342 KKIVLIDTN

-391 FFRSFEVLSGMT
+391 FFRSFEALSGMT

-414 EIYGLETLAIPTN
+414 EIYGLETVAIPTN
-427 LPMIRLDG
+427 LPMIRVDG
-435 EDKIYLSLEEKYNA
+435 EDKIFLTLEEKYNA
-449 IIENIIEVNEKG
+449 IVENIIEVNKQG

-474 ELISKKLKD
+474 ELISQKLKE

-490 LNARQNEQEAEI
+490 LNARQNEQEADI
-502 IAQAGRLGSV
+502 IAQAGRSGSV

-529 LPEDS
+529 LPENLDN
-534 ESKNQVLNIGGL
+534 KNQVLNTGGL

-643 VLNEQRNVIYAQR
+643 VLNEQRKVIYEQR
-656 KEILNETNISELVR
+656 KEILQEDNISELVR
-670 SMRVDVMSNQFQK
+670 TMRVDVMSNLFQK
-683 YLPEYEIESNW
+683 FIPEYEIESNW
-694 KIEDFEQIL
+694 KIKDFEEVL
-703 EKEYDL
+703 ENEYDL
-709 KIDVKTILNNQEL
+709 KIAVKDILDNKEL
-722 DLEKTNVE
+722 DLEKSNE
-730 LISILEKK
+730 EIIIALQKK
-738 YEEKANEHKDI
+738 YDEKSDLHKDI
-749 FSEIEKQIVLQVID
+749 FSEVEKQIVLQVID

-801 FQVLLEDIKFESIRY
+801 FQGLLENIKFESIRY
-816 LSMVTVSSNANTLS
+816 LSKITISSNENNLS
-830 EPESKKLVSKH
+830 QPESKKMVSQRP
-841 ADAPSLFDSKNIE
+841 DTPSLFDTKELESPK
-854 VPEIR
+854 VV
-859 EKSKVEEGNRKLRR
+859 EKPSPSEGNRKLRR
-873 MQAKANRKKRR
+873 MQAKANRKKRK

>member
-1 MILVRDNFLKSNMSF
+1 MSF

-43 SEFETLND
+43 SEFESLSD

-59 EFKEFISKGS
+59 EFKEFLSKGN

-96 CQLLGGIV
+96 CQLLGGVV
-104 LNEGKIAEM
+104 LHEGKIAEM

-141 ANESLAKRDA
+141 ANEYLAKRDA

-177 KDIYSKDIVYV
+177 KDTYSKDVVYV

-236 SGVAEDNSSLYR
+236 SGVAEDNSTLYR

-302 IIPFTD
+302 IIPFAD

-364 VHQALEMKEGLQ
+364 VHQALETVSYTHL
-376 IQVESQTLASTTFQN
+376 TL
-391 FFRSFEVLSGMT
+391 
-403 GTAKTEAAEFE
+403 
-414 EIYGLETLAIPTN
+414 P
-427 LPMIRLDG
+427 
-435 EDKIYLSLEEKYNA
+435 
-449 IIENIIEVNEKG
+449 
-461 NPILVGTISVETS
+461 
-474 ELISKKLKD
+474 
-483 KKIDHRV
+483 
-490 LNARQNEQEAEI
+490 
-502 IAQAGRLGSV
+502 
-512 TIATNMA
+512 
-519 GRGTDIVLGG
+519 
-529 LPEDS
+529 
-534 ESKNQVLNIGGL
+534 
-546 HVIGTERHE
+546 
-555 SRRIDNQ
+555 
-562 LRGRCARQ
+562 
-570 GDPGSTQFFL
+570 
-580 SLEDPLMQIFAP
+580 
-592 DRMKNL
+592 
-598 MKSIGGMQPG
+598 
-608 EAIEHRMLTNAI
+608 
-620 ERAQRRVEGRNFDIR
+620 
-635 KRILEFDD
+635 
-643 VLNEQRNVIYAQR
+643 
-656 KEILNETNISELVR
+656 
-670 SMRVDVMSNQFQK
+670 
-683 YLPEYEIESNW
+683 
-694 KIEDFEQIL
+694 
-703 EKEYDL
+703 
-709 KIDVKTILNNQEL
+709 TIL
-722 DLEKTNVE
+722 
-730 LISILEKK
+730 
-738 YEEKANEHKDI
+738 
-749 FSEIEKQIVLQVID
+749 
-763 QSWKNHIN
+763 
-771 SLEQLRQNI
+771 
-780 GFRSYAGKDPRLEYK
+780 
-795 RESFEM
+795 
-801 FQVLLEDIKFESIRY
+801 
-816 LSMVTVSSNANTLS
+816 
-830 EPESKKLVSKH
+830 LV
-841 ADAPSLFDSKNIE
+841 
-854 VPEIR
+854 
-859 EKSKVEEGNRKLRR
+859 
-873 MQAKANRKKRR
+873 

>member
-1 MILVRDNFLKSNMSF
+1 MSF
-16 LSFIFG
+16 LSFVFG
-22 NKDNRAL
+22 DKDKKTL
-29 KNAQKLVE
+29 KSAEKIVAT
-37 VINSLE
+37 INGLE
-43 SEFETLND
+43 KEFEVLSD
-51 EELKSKTK
+51 EELKSKTNL
-59 EFKEFISKGS
+59 FKT
-69 SLNSILPQAFAA
+69 SLSEGNSLESILPEAFAA

-96 CQLLGGIV
+96 CQLLGGII
-104 LNEGKIAEM
+104 LNDGKIAEM

-141 ANESLAKRDA
+141 ANEYLAKRDA
-151 LWMSPVYEKLG
+151 LWMSPIYEKLN
-162 MSVGY
+162 MTVGY
-167 VLSELDQISR
+167 VLSDLDQISR
-177 KDIYSKDIVYV
+177 KDAYSNDVVYV
-188 TNNEIGFDHLRD
+188 TNNEIGFDFLRD
-200 NMILKEEHQAM
+200 NMILKKEHQAM
-211 RNPYFAVV
+211 RDPYFAVV

-248 ELKKIVPSLEEELID
+248 ELRKIIPSLKEELLD
-263 SETGEIEKKG
+263 PETGEVEKKG
-273 DYQIDLSSNSIEFS
+273 DYLIDLASNSIEFS
-287 NQGHEKIEKALKERE
+287 NQGHEKIEKNLKESG
-302 IIPFTD
+302 IIASTD

-327 ANLLFQKNV
+327 ANLLFQKNI
-336 DYLVSD
+336 DYLVND
-342 KKIVLVDTN
+342 KKIVLIDTN

-414 EIYGLETLAIPTN
+414 EIYGLETVAIPTN
-427 LPMIRLDG
+427 LPMIRVDG
-435 EDKIYLSLEEKYNA
+435 EDKIFLTLEEKYNA
-449 IIENIIEVNEKG
+449 IVENIIEVNKQG

-474 ELISKKLKD
+474 ELISQKLKE

-502 IAQAGRLGSV
+502 IAQAGRSGSV

-529 LPEDS
+529 LPENL
-534 ESKNQVLNIGGL
+534 ENKNQVLNIGGL

-643 VLNEQRNVIYAQR
+643 VLNEQRKVIYEQR
-656 KEILNETNISELVR
+656 KEILQEDNISELVR
-670 SMRVDVMSNQFQK
+670 TMRADVMSNLFQK
-683 YLPEYEIESNW
+683 FIPEYEIESNW
-694 KIEDFEQIL
+694 KIKDFEEVL
-703 EKEYDL
+703 ENEYDL
-709 KIDVKTILNNQEL
+709 KIAVKDILDNKEL
-722 DLEKTNVE
+722 DLEKSNE
-730 LISILEKK
+730 EIIIALQKK
-738 YEEKANEHKDI
+738 YDEKSDLHKDI
-749 FSEIEKQIVLQVID
+749 FSEVEKQIVLQVID

-801 FQVLLEDIKFESIRY
+801 FQGLLENIKFESIRY
-816 LSMVTVSSNANTLS
+816 LSKITISSNENNLS
-830 EPESKKLVSKH
+830 QPESKKMVSQRP
-841 ADAPSLFDSKNIE
+841 DTPSLFDTKELESPK
-854 VPEIR
+854 VV
-859 EKSKVEEGNRKLRR
+859 EKPSPSEGNRKSRR
-873 MQAKANRKKRR
+873 MQAKANRKKRK

>member
-1 MILVRDNFLKSNMSF
+1 MSF
-16 LSFIFG
+16 LSFVFG
-22 NKDNRAL
+22 DKDKKAL
-29 KNAQKLVE
+29 KNAEKIIAT
-37 VINSLE
+37 INGLE
-43 SEFETLND
+43 KEFEVLSD
-51 EELKSKTK
+51 EELKSKTNL
-59 EFKEFISKGS
+59 FKT
-69 SLNSILPQAFAA
+69 SLSEGNSLESILPEAFAA

-96 CQLLGGIV
+96 CQLLGGII

-141 ANESLAKRDA
+141 ANEYLAKRDA
-151 LWMSPVYEKLG
+151 LWMRPIYEKLN
-162 MSVGY
+162 MTVGY
-167 VLSELDQISR
+167 VLSDLDQISR
-177 KDIYSKDIVYV
+177 KDAYSNDVVYV
-188 TNNEIGFDHLRD
+188 TNNEIGFDFLRD
-200 NMILKEEHQAM
+200 NMILKKEHQAM
-211 RNPYFAVV
+211 RDPYFAVV

-248 ELKKIVPSLEEELID
+248 ELRKIIPSLKEELLD
-263 SETGEIEKKG
+263 PETGEVEKKG
-273 DYQIDLSSNSIEFS
+273 DYLIDLASNSIEFS
-287 NQGHEKIEKALKERE
+287 NQGHEKIEKNLKESG
-302 IIPFTD
+302 IIATTD

-327 ANLLFQKNV
+327 ANLLFQKNI
-336 DYLVSD
+336 DYLVND
-342 KKIVLVDTN
+342 KKIVLIDTN

-414 EIYGLETLAIPTN
+414 EIYGLETVAIPTN
-427 LPMIRLDG
+427 LPMIRVDG
-435 EDKIYLSLEEKYNA
+435 EDKIFLTLEEKYNA
-449 IIENIIEVNEKG
+449 IVENIIEVNKQG

-474 ELISKKLKD
+474 ELISQKLKE

-502 IAQAGRLGSV
+502 IAQAGRSGSV

-529 LPEDS
+529 LPENL
-534 ESKNQVLNIGGL
+534 ENKNQVLNIGGL

-643 VLNEQRNVIYAQR
+643 VLNEQRKVIYEQR
-656 KEILNETNISELVR
+656 KEILQEDNISELVR
-670 SMRVDVMSNQFQK
+670 TMRVDVMSNLFQK
-683 YLPEYEIESNW
+683 FIPEYEIESNW
-694 KIEDFEQIL
+694 KIKDFEEVL
-703 EKEYDL
+703 ENEYDL
-709 KIDVKTILNNQEL
+709 KISVKDILDNKEL
-722 DLEKTNVE
+722 DLEKSNE
-730 LISILEKK
+730 EIIIALQKK
-738 YEEKANEHKDI
+738 YDEKSDLHKDI
-749 FSEIEKQIVLQVID
+749 FSEVEKQIVLQVID

-801 FQVLLEDIKFESIRY
+801 FQGLLENIKFESIRY
-816 LSMVTVSSNANTLS
+816 LSKITISSNENNLS
-830 EPESKKLVSKH
+830 QPESKKMVSQRP
-841 ADAPSLFDSKNIE
+841 DTPSLFDTKELESPK
-854 VPEIR
+854 VV
-859 EKSKVEEGNRKLRR
+859 EKPSPSEGNRKLRR
-873 MQAKANRKKRR
+873 MQAKANRKKRK

>member
-1 MILVRDNFLKSNMSF
+1 MSF
-16 LSFIFG
+16 LSFVFG
-22 NKDNRAL
+22 DKDKKAL
-29 KNAQKLVE
+29 KNAEKIVAT
-37 VINSLE
+37 INGLE
-43 SEFETLND
+43 KEFEVLSD
-51 EELKSKTK
+51 EELKSKTNL
-59 EFKEFISKGS
+59 FKT
-69 SLNSILPQAFAA
+69 SLSEGNSLESILPEAFAA

-96 CQLLGGIV
+96 CQLLGGII
-104 LNEGKIAEM
+104 LNDGKIAEM

-141 ANESLAKRDA
+141 ANEYLAKRDA
-151 LWMSPVYEKLG
+151 LWMSPIYEKLN
-162 MSVGY
+162 MTVGY
-167 VLSELDQISR
+167 VLSDLDQISR
-177 KDIYSKDIVYV
+177 KDAYSNDVVYV
-188 TNNEIGFDHLRD
+188 TNNEIGFDFLRD
-200 NMILKEEHQAM
+200 NMILKKEHQAM
-211 RNPYFAVV
+211 RDPYFAVV

-248 ELKKIVPSLEEELID
+248 ELRKIIPSLKEELLD
-263 SETGEIEKKG
+263 PETGEVEKKG
-273 DYQIDLSSNSIEFS
+273 DYLIDLASNSIEFS
-287 NQGHEKIEKALKERE
+287 NQGHEKIEKNLKESG
-302 IIPFTD
+302 IIATTD

-327 ANLLFQKNV
+327 ANLLFQKNI
-336 DYLVSD
+336 DYLVND
-342 KKIVLVDTN
+342 KKIVLIDTN

-414 EIYGLETLAIPTN
+414 EIYGLETVAIPTN
-427 LPMIRLDG
+427 LPMIRVDG
-435 EDKIYLSLEEKYNA
+435 EDKIFLTLEEKYNA
-449 IIENIIEVNEKG
+449 IVENIIEVNKQG

-474 ELISKKLKD
+474 ELISQKLKE

-490 LNARQNEQEAEI
+490 LNARQNEQEADI
-502 IAQAGRLGSV
+502 IAQAGRSGSV

-529 LPEDS
+529 LPENL
-534 ESKNQVLNIGGL
+534 ENKNQVLNTGGL

-643 VLNEQRNVIYAQR
+643 VLNEQRKVIYEQR
-656 KEILNETNISELVR
+656 KEILQEDNISELVR
-670 SMRVDVMSNQFQK
+670 TMRVDVMSNLFQK
-683 YLPEYEIESNW
+683 FIPEYEIESNW
-694 KIEDFEQIL
+694 KIKDFEEVL
-703 EKEYDL
+703 ENEYDL
-709 KIDVKTILNNQEL
+709 RIGVKDILDNEEL
-722 DLEKTNVE
+722 DLEKSNE
-730 LISILEKK
+730 EIIIALQKK
-738 YEEKANEHKDI
+738 YDEKSDLHKDI
-749 FSEIEKQIVLQVID
+749 FSEVEKQIVLQVID

-801 FQVLLEDIKFESIRY
+801 FQGLLENIKFESIRY
-816 LSMVTVSSNANTLS
+816 LSKITISSNENNLS
-830 EPESKKLVSKH
+830 QPESKKMVSQRP
-841 ADAPSLFDSKNIE
+841 DTPSLFDTKELESPK
-854 VPEIR
+854 VV
-859 EKSKVEEGNRKLRR
+859 EKPSPSEGNRKLRR
-873 MQAKANRKKRR
+873 MQAKANRKKRK